1 MKYMLRLNWR
11 ENKFQTMKK
20 KNHLIAL
27 SVLIASLVGCNGGTD
42 SSTTQPGSNNPTTPT
57 APSTQQPEKKTGTVT
72 IGAVEHGSVTADKM
86 TAEVGADVTFT
97 VTPDENYSVK
107 SFKVNNDEKQ
117 LNDSNQVVVKMVE
130 GGLTVSA
137 EFEINSAA
145 VTITQADHGSISAD
159 KSTAKIGENVTFT
172 VAPEANYVVSS
183 FKVNGADVALD
194 GNNQAVVV
202 MVAGGLNVTASF
214 ELGSGTVTIGTIEH
228 GAVTADKMTAKIGED
243 VTFKITSETGYDVSF
258 FKVNG
263 SDVDYETK
271 EDSTTG
277 KTYGEAKVKMV
288 SGGLTVTAE
297 FKLGV
302 YPIEWDTPTHG
313 TIAVEGGKTQATYG
327 DEVKFI
333 FTPETGYEIKYLAI
347 NEEQVQ
353 AIDNTY
359 TTIMGE
365 YGLFVNVQFGLE
377 NETITVNAGE
387 HGTIEHKNKV
397 DDSQDYLYGDT
408 AVVTVTPNEGF
419 MIETITVDGKAIEVP
434 EDKKGGYSF
443 EQLVEKDLNISAT
456 FTDVHTISEFT
467 DSVINEIKNAQDI
480 KVKLAGDVTLG
491 VTLPLAKGTTEYDL
505 DGHTIT
511 STLNG
516 MLRDA
521 NIDTETLKNK
531 SVTLKNGNI
540 VSNYDKGTVN
550 VIDSSY
556 LAALTLDGVTVSNSS
571 ISKVNPITGIY
582 CSSTTETKILNSTIN
597 IKGSSNLGAYGIGTN
612 NLDGE
617 NKTITIDNTKVT
629 VTSDDFDNTAF
640 LGNTEGI
647 KVVVK
652 NSTFTADRQAVI
664 ARTGNWDIS
673 GSTFVSTGK
682 WLDAEANVTTNT
694 KYKTTAGSWGSGN
707 EVVSGGLILG
717 DERTSA
723 YNTPVV
729 ATLKDNKFTVAKG
742 DKMSIHSDG
751 TVATTVT
758 MDALTAV
765 EAYGYDHDEDKTTV
779 VTENNVVKKTLKELN
794 EMTTDDDANLYVTT
808 GLLTKIENAQYGNLY
823 LTDKA
828 TGEELYVY
836 GTYLDNNYS
845 FDGTKFSFDKGAKV
859 ITSDYLG
866 KEITVAGTFKN
877 YNGTTKELV
886 NAVVI
891 DSSAEKVAAKV
902 VTEYDAEKGTVT
914 VEEGKLGDK
923 LKVTATP
930 KEGYKVSSIKVND
943 QALTVAEDNTAEF
956 TAELNNKVVVEFVS
970 ESAPVAKVYNVSFNK
985 DNNKKIVNGYENN
998 WTNVSDDITYNVE
1011 NCNNNGTAEGQ
1022 IGKTEWNYIRIGSK
1036 NNPSVGS
1043 IATAT
1048 PFVEAIAES
1057 AITIDKVN
1065 VTYINSIKLLVSTSK
1080 DFTTDTTTSYDVK
1093 VAKGEQ
1099 ITKITTPVANAY
1111 YKYVIDCKQ
1120 TNKKIGNGPIQISK
1134 ITFTTVAE

>member
-1 MKYMLRLNWR
+1 
-11 ENKFQTMKK
+11 MKK

-27 SVLIASLVGCNGGTD
+27 SVLIASLVGCNGGND
-42 SSTTQPGSNNPTTPT
+42 SSTTQPGSNNPTTPN

-130 GGLTVSA
+130 GGLTVFA

-183 FKVNGADVALD
+183 FKVNDVDVALD
-194 GNNQAVVV
+194 GNNKAVVV

-228 GAVTADKMTAKIGED
+228 GSVTADKMTAKIGED

-263 SDVDYETK
+263 SAVDYVTK

-277 KTYGEAKVKMV
+277 KTYWEAKVKMV

-302 YPIEWDTPTHG
+302 YPIEWDTPAHG
-313 TIAVEGGKTQATYG
+313 TIAVEGGKTQATCG
-327 DEVKFI
+327 EDVKFI
-333 FTPETGYEIKYLAI
+333 FTPETGYEIKSLTI

-353 AIDNTY
+353 WANDNTY
-359 TTIMGE
+359 TTTMGE

-397 DDSQDYLYGDT
+397 DDSQDYKYGDT

-521 NIDTETLKNK
+521 STDTKTLGNK

-556 LAALTLDGVTVSNSS
+556 LAAFTLDGVTVSNSS
-571 ISKVNPITGIY
+571 ISTVNPITGIY

-673 GSTFVSTGK
+673 GSTFLSTGK
-682 WLDAEANVTTNT
+682 WLNASEANVTTNT
-694 KYKTTAGSWGSGN
+694 KYKTTAGSWKSGN

-808 GLLTKIENAQYGNLY
+808 GVLTEIKTPNYGSLY

-828 TGEELYVY
+828 TGEELYVH

-845 FDGTKFSFDKGAKV
+845 FDGTQFSFDQKGAEV

-877 YNGTTKELV
+877 FKGTKELV

-923 LKVTATP
+923 LTVTATP
-930 KEGYKVSSIKVND
+930 KEGYKVSSVKVND

-970 ESAPVAKVYNVSFNK
+970 ESAPVAKVYNVLFNK
-985 DNNKKIVNGYENN
+985 DNNKKGVGGYENE
-998 WTNVSDDITYNVE
+998 WTNVSDGITYNVK
-1011 NCNNNGTAEGQ
+1011 NCNNNNNG
-1022 IGKTEWNYIRIGSK
+1022 WDFIRIGSRK
-1036 NNPSVGS
+1036 KAYVGS
-1043 IATAT
+1043 ITTASAFT
-1048 PFVEAIAES
+1048 EAIAES

-1065 VTYINSIKLLVSTSK
+1065 VTYINSIKLLVSTSV
-1080 DFTTDTTTSYDVK
+1080 DFKTVTASYDVK
-1093 VAKGEQ
+1093 VASGKQ
-1099 ITKITTPVANAY
+1099 TTKITTPVANAY
-1111 YKYVIDCKQ
+1111 YKYEIDCKQ
-1120 TNKKIGNGPIQISK
+1120 AKDNGPIQISK

>member
-145 VTITQADHGSISAD
+145 VTITQANHGSISAD

-183 FKVNGADVALD
+183 FKVNDADVALD

-214 ELGSGTVTIGTIEH
+214 ELGSGTVTIGAVEH

-243 VTFKITSETGYDVSF
+243 VTFKITSDTGYDVSS

-263 SDVDYETK
+263 SDVDYVTK

-277 KTYGEAKVKMV
+277 KTYWEAKVKMV

-297 FKLGV
+297 FKLAV
-302 YPIEWDTPTHG
+302 YSIEWDTPTHG
-313 TIAVEGGKTQATYG
+313 TIAVEGGKTSATYG

-333 FTPETGYEIKYLAI
+333 FTPETGYEIKYLTI
-347 NEEQVQ
+347 NEEPVQ
-353 AIDNTY
+353 WANDNTY
-359 TTIMGE
+359 TTTMGE

-387 HGTIEHKNKV
+387 HGTIEHKNKA
-397 DDSQDYLYGDT
+397 DDTQDYKYGDT

-521 NIDTETLKNK
+521 STDTKTLGNK
-531 SVTLKNGNI
+531 SVTLKNGSI
-540 VSNYDKGTVN
+540 ISNYDKGTVN

-556 LAALTLDGVTVSNSS
+556 LAAFTLDGVTVSNSS
-571 ISKVNPITGIY
+571 ISTVNPITGIY

-629 VTSDDFDNTAF
+629 VTSDDFDNTGF

-682 WLDAEANVTTNT
+682 WLNASEANVTTNT
-694 KYKTTAGSWGSGN
+694 KYKTTAGSWKAGN

-779 VTENNVVKKTLKELN
+779 VTENNVVKSNIAEVVAKSAK
-794 EMTTDDDANLYVTT
+794 DDTKLYYVTGVVKDIYDEAHGNIHLLDKTT
-808 GLLTKIENAQYGNLY
+808 GQSMI
-823 LTDKA
+823 
-828 TGEELYVY
+828 VY
-836 GTYLDNNYS
+836 GTYLTNEYS
-845 FDGTKFSFDKGAKV
+845 FDGTKFSFQQSDSTP
-859 ITSDYLG
+859 ITKEYIG
-866 KEITVAGTFKN
+866 KEITVAGTLGLYGGAGQIANGFVLDAKADK
-877 YNGTTKELV
+877 YNDDLTV
-886 NAVVI
+886 
-891 DSSAEKVAAKV
+891 S
-902 VTEYDAEKGTVT
+902 YDNNKGTV
-914 VEEGKLGDK
+914 VLSKENPQLGDE
-923 LKVTATP
+923 VTITATP
-930 KEGYKVSSIKVND
+930 KEGYRLSKVTLKTIDDVESDITSTLK
-943 QALTVAEDNTAEF
+943 F
-956 TAELNNKVVVEFVS
+956 TAGLKDTITVEFVS
-970 ESAPVAKVYNVSFNK
+970 DSAPVATVHEVVFNSK
-985 DNNKKIVNGYENN
+985 NNSKGNSSYTDS
-998 WTNVSDDITYNVE
+998 WTNTTDGVTYNIS
-1011 NCNNNGTAEGQ
+1011 NANNNNNGWSYIKTGKNCTITTAAPFANA
-1022 IGKTEWNYIRIGSK
+1022 ISSTTI
-1036 NNPSVGS
+1036 S
-1043 IATAT
+1043 ID
-1048 PFVEAIAES
+1048 
-1057 AITIDKVN
+1057 AITVKN
-1065 VTYINSIKLLVSTSK
+1065 VTSIKLYVSTDSTFTK
-1080 DFTTDTTTSYDVK
+1080 DVQTFEIEKKKGDIQTT
-1093 VAKGEQ
+1093 
-1099 ITKITTPVANAY
+1099 ITNPIANAY
-1111 YKYVIDCKQ
+1111 YKYELKSTSTKSITITKL
-1120 TNKKIGNGPIQISK
+1120 
-1134 ITFTTVAE
+1134 TFTEAVE

>member
-1 MKYMLRLNWR
+1 
-11 ENKFQTMKK
+11 
-20 KNHLIAL
+20 
-27 SVLIASLVGCNGGTD
+27 
-42 SSTTQPGSNNPTTPT
+42 
-57 APSTQQPEKKTGTVT
+57 
-72 IGAVEHGSVTADKM
+72 M
-86 TAEVGADVTFT
+86 TAEVGAD
-97 VTPDENYSVK
+97 
-107 SFKVNNDEKQ
+107 
-117 LNDSNQVVVKMVE
+117 
-130 GGLTVSA
+130 
-137 EFEINSAA
+137 
-145 VTITQADHGSISAD
+145 
-159 KSTAKIGENVTFT
+159 VTFT

-183 FKVNGADVALD
+183 FKVNDADVALD

-243 VTFKITSETGYDVSF
+243 VTFKITSDTGYDVSS

-263 SDVDYETK
+263 SDVDYVTK

-277 KTYGEAKVKMV
+277 KTYWEAKVKMV

-302 YPIEWDTPTHG
+302 YSIEWDTPTHG

-327 DEVKFI
+327 EEVKFI
-333 FTPETGYEIKYLAI
+333 FTPETGYEIKYLTI

-353 AIDNTY
+353 ASDNTY
-359 TTIMGE
+359 TTTMGE
-365 YGLFVNVQFGLE
+365 YGLFVTVQFGLE

-387 HGTIEHKNKV
+387 HGTIEHKNKA

-419 MIETITVDGKAIEVP
+419 MIETIKVDGKAIEVP

-521 NIDTETLKNK
+521 NTDTKTLGNK
-531 SVTLKNGNI
+531 SVTLKNGSI

-556 LAALTLDGVTVSNSS
+556 LAAFTLDGVTVSNSS
-571 ISKVNPITGIY
+571 ISTVNPITGIY

-652 NSTFTADRQAVI
+652 DSTFTADRQAVI

-682 WLDAEANVTTNT
+682 WLDASEANVTTNT
-694 KYKTTAGSWGSGN
+694 KYKTTAGSWKAGN

-729 ATLKDNKFTVAKG
+729 ATLKNNKFTVAKG

-779 VTENNVVKKTLKELN
+779 VTENNVVKSNIAEVVAKSVK
-794 EMTTDDDANLYVTT
+794 DDTKLYYVTGVVKDIYDETHGNIHLLDKTT
-808 GLLTKIENAQYGNLY
+808 GQSMI
-823 LTDKA
+823 
-828 TGEELYVY
+828 VY
-836 GTYLDNNYS
+836 GTYLTNEYS
-845 FDGTKFSFDKGAKV
+845 FDGSKFSFKQSDSTP
-859 ITSDYLG
+859 ITKEYIG
-866 KEITVAGTFKN
+866 KEITVAGTLGFHGGAGQIVNGFVLDAKADK
-877 YNGTTKELV
+877 YNDDLTV
-886 NAVVI
+886 
-891 DSSAEKVAAKV
+891 S
-902 VTEYDAEKGTVT
+902 YDNSKGTV
-914 VEEGKLGDK
+914 VLSKENPQLGDE
-923 LKVTATP
+923 VTITATP
-930 KEGYKVSSIKVND
+930 KEGYRLSKVTLKTIDDVESDITSTLK
-943 QALTVAEDNTAEF
+943 F
-956 TAELNNKVVVEFVS
+956 TAGLKDTITVEFVS
-970 ESAPVAKVYNVSFNK
+970 DSTPVATVHEVVFNGEN
-985 DNNKKIVNGYENN
+985 NNKPVGAYDKTWTNTTNGIKYVIVNG
-998 WTNVSDDITYNVE
+998 
-1011 NCNNNGTAEGQ
+1011 NNNTNKWDYIKFGRKKVAS
-1022 IGKTEWNYIRIGSK
+1022 IGNIHTLS
-1036 NNPSVGS
+1036 
-1043 IATAT
+1043 
-1048 PFVEAIAES
+1048 PFVNPIAS
-1057 AITIDKVN
+1057 STITIDSITAAKV
-1065 VTYINSIKLLVSTSK
+1065 NSIKFYISTNE
-1080 DFTTDTTTSYDVK
+1080 DFSNAEVHNLAIKTGVIETTV
-1093 VAKGEQ
+1093 
-1099 ITKITTPVANAY
+1099 TTPVANAF
-1111 YKYVIDCKQ
+1111 YKYEFDCQ
-1120 TNKKIGNGPIQISK
+1120 SGSGNGFVQISK
-1134 ITFTTVAE
+1134 VTFTEKV

>member
-1 MKYMLRLNWR
+1 
-11 ENKFQTMKK
+11 MKK

-27 SVLIASLVGCNGGTD
+27 SVLIASLVGCNGGND

-183 FKVNGADVALD
+183 FKVNDADVALD

-228 GAVTADKMTAKIGED
+228 GAVTADKMTTKIGED
-243 VTFKITSETGYDVSF
+243 VTFKITSDTGYDVSS

-263 SDVDYETK
+263 SDADYVTK

-277 KTYGEAKVKMV
+277 KTYWEAKVKMV

-297 FKLGV
+297 FKLAV
-302 YPIEWDTPTHG
+302 YSIEWDTPTHG
-313 TIAVEGGKTQATYG
+313 TIAVEGGKTSATYG

-333 FTPETGYEIKYLAI
+333 FTPETGYEIKYLTI
-347 NEEQVQ
+347 NEEPVQ
-353 AIDNTY
+353 WASDNTY
-359 TTIMGE
+359 TTTMGE
-365 YGLFVNVQFGLE
+365 YGLFVTVQFGLE

-387 HGTIEHKNKV
+387 HGTIEHKNKA

-443 EQLVEKDLNISAT
+443 EQSVEKDLNISAT

-505 DGHTIT
+505 DGHTII

-521 NIDTETLKNK
+521 NTDTKTLGNK
-531 SVTLKNGNI
+531 SVTLKNGSI

-556 LAALTLDGVTVSNSS
+556 LAAFTLDGVTVSNSS
-571 ISKVNPITGIY
+571 ISTVNPITGIY

-629 VTSDDFDNTAF
+629 VTSDDFDNTGF

-682 WLDAEANVTTNT
+682 WLNASEANVTTNT
-694 KYKTTAGSWGSGN
+694 KYKTTAGSWKAGN

-717 DERTSA
+717 DETTSA

-729 ATLKDNKFTVAKG
+729 ATLKDNKFIVAKG

-808 GLLTKIENAQYGNLY
+808 GVLTEIKNAQFGNLY

-845 FDGTKFSFDKGAKV
+845 FDGTEFLFDKGAKV

-866 KEITVAGTFKN
+866 KEITIAGTFKN
-877 YNGTTKELV
+877 YNGTKELV

-902 VTEYDAEKGTVT
+902 VTEYDTEKGTVT
-914 VEEGKLGDK
+914 VEEGKVGDK
-923 LKVTATP
+923 LTVTATP

-943 QALTVAEDNTAEF
+943 QALTVADDNTAEF

-970 ESAPVAKVYNVSFNK
+970 ESAPVAKVYTVSFVK
-985 DNNKKIVNGYENN
+985 DNCESSTDYVSNKAWKNTTDGLTYSIVN
-998 WTNVSDDITYNVE
+998 
-1011 NCNNNGTAEGQ
+1011 CANNNKGWDFIKA
-1022 IGKTEWNYIRIGSK
+1022 GSK
-1036 NNPSVGS
+1036 KKDS
-1043 IATAT
+1043 IATIT
-1048 PFVEAIAES
+1048 TDSPFTEAIAES
-1057 AITIDKVN
+1057 AITIDSVN
-1065 VTYINSIKLLVSTSK
+1065 NKFINSIKLLVSTSK
-1080 DFTTDTTTSYDVK
+1080 DFTPDTTSSYDVN
-1093 VAKGEQ
+1093 VAKDKQ
-1099 ITKITTPVANAY
+1099 TTKIKTPVANAY
-1111 YKYVIDCKQ
+1111 YRYVIDCK
-1120 TNKKIGNGPIQISK
+1120 KASSNGPIAISK

>member
-1 MKYMLRLNWR
+1 
-11 ENKFQTMKK
+11 MKK

-27 SVLIASLVGCNGGTD
+27 SVLIASLVGCNGGND

-57 APSTQQPEKKTGTVT
+57 APSTQQPVKKTGTVT

-183 FKVNGADVALD
+183 FKVNDADVALD
-194 GNNQAVVV
+194 GNNQVVVV

-228 GAVTADKMTAKIGED
+228 GTVTADKMTAKIGED
-243 VTFKITSETGYDVSF
+243 VTFKITSDTGYDVNF

-263 SDVDYETK
+263 SDVDYVNK
-271 EDSTTG
+271 EDPTTG

-302 YPIEWDTPTHG
+302 YSIEWDAPTHG
-313 TIAVEGGKTQATYG
+313 TIAVEGDKKSATYG
-327 DEVKFI
+327 EEVKFI
-333 FTPETGYEIKYLAI
+333 FTPETGYEIKYLTI

-353 AIDNTY
+353 WASDNTY
-359 TTIMGE
+359 TTTMGE
-365 YGLFVNVQFGLE
+365 YGLFVTVQFGLE
-377 NETITVNAGE
+377 NETIKVNAGE
-387 HGTIEHKNKV
+387 HGTIEHKNKA

-408 AVVTVTPNEGF
+408 AVVTVTPNEGY

-467 DSVINEIKNAQDI
+467 DSVIDEIKNAQDI

-491 VTLPLAKGTTEYDL
+491 VALPLAKGTTEYDL

-521 NIDTETLKNK
+521 NTDTATFGTK
-531 SVTLKNGNI
+531 SITLKNGI
-540 VSNYDKGTVN
+540 IISNYDKGTVN

-556 LAALTLDGVTVSNSS
+556 LAAFTLDGVTVSNSS
-571 ISKVNPITGIY
+571 ISTDNPITGIY

-629 VTSDDFDNTAF
+629 VTSDDFDNTGF

-682 WLDAEANVTTNT
+682 WLDASEANVTTNT
-694 KYKTTAGSWGSGN
+694 KYKTTAGSWKTGN

-758 MDALTAV
+758 IDALTAV
-765 EAYGYDHDEDKTTV
+765 EAYGYDHDEDETTV

-808 GLLTKIENAQYGNLY
+808 GVLTEIKNAQYGNLY

-828 TGEELYVY
+828 TGEELYVF

-845 FDGTKFSFDKGAKV
+845 FDGTKFLFDKGAKV

-877 YNGTTKELV
+877 FKGTKELV
-886 NAVVI
+886 NAVVL
-891 DSSAEKVAAKV
+891 DSSVEKVAAKV

-923 LKVTATP
+923 LTVTATP

-943 QALTVAEDNTAEF
+943 QALTVADDNTAEF

-970 ESAPVAKVYNVSFNK
+970 ESAPVAKVYTVSFVK
-985 DNNKKIVNGYENN
+985 DNCQSSTDYVSGKAWTNTTDGLTYSIVNCAN
-998 WTNVSDDITYNVE
+998 YNKQWDFIK
-1011 NCNNNGTAEGQ
+1011 A
-1022 IGKTEWNYIRIGSK
+1022 GSK
-1036 NNPSVGS
+1036 SKDS
-1043 IATAT
+1043 IGTIT
-1048 PFVEAIAES
+1048 TDKPFAEAIAES
-1057 AITIDKVN
+1057 TIKIDA
-1065 VTYINSIKLLVSTSK
+1065 VTPTSINSIKLLVSTSA
-1080 DFTTDTTTSYDVK
+1080 DFTTDTTTSYDVN

-1099 ITKITTPVANAY
+1099 TTN
-1111 YKYVIDCKQ
+1111 
-1120 TNKKIGNGPIQISK
+1120 
-1134 ITFTTVAE
+1134 

>member
-1 MKYMLRLNWR
+1 
-11 ENKFQTMKK
+11 MKK

-27 SVLIASLVGCNGGTD
+27 SVLIASLVGCNGGND

-159 KSTAKIGENVTFT
+159 KSTAKIGEEVTFT

-183 FKVNGADVALD
+183 FKVNDADVALD

-214 ELGSGTVTIGTIEH
+214 ELGSGTVTIGAVEH
-228 GAVTADKMTAKIGED
+228 GAITADKMTAKIGED
-243 VTFKITSETGYDVSF
+243 VTFKITSDTGYDVSS

-263 SDVDYETK
+263 SDVDYVTK

-277 KTYGEAKVKMV
+277 KTYWEAKVKMV

-297 FKLGV
+297 FKLAV
-302 YPIEWDTPTHG
+302 YSIEWDTPTHG

-327 DEVKFI
+327 EEVKFI
-333 FTPETGYEIKYLAI
+333 FTPETGYEINYLTI
-347 NEEQVQ
+347 NGEQVQ
-353 AIDNTY
+353 WASDNTF
-359 TTIMGE
+359 TTTMGE
-365 YGLFVNVQFGLE
+365 YGLFVTVQFGLE

-387 HGTIEHKNKV
+387 HGTIEHKNKL

-408 AVVTVTPNEGF
+408 AVVTVTPNEGY

-443 EQLVEKDLNISAT
+443 EQSVEKDLNISAT

-521 NIDTETLKNK
+521 NTDTATFGNK

-540 VSNYDKGTVN
+540 ISNYDKGTVN

-556 LAALTLDGVTVSNSS
+556 LAAFTLDGVTVSNSS
-571 ISKVNPITGIY
+571 ISTVNPITGIY

-647 KVVVK
+647 KVIVK

-682 WLDAEANVTTNT
+682 WLNASEANVTTNT
-694 KYKTTAGSWGSGN
+694 KYKTTAGSWKAGN

-765 EAYGYDHDEDKTTV
+765 EAYGYDHDENKTTV

-808 GLLTKIENAQYGNLY
+808 GVLTKIENAQYGNLY

-845 FDGTKFSFDKGAKV
+845 FDGTNFSFDKGAKV

-877 YNGTTKELV
+877 FNGTKELV

-914 VEEGKLGDK
+914 VEEGKVGDK
-923 LKVTATP
+923 LTVTATP

-970 ESAPVAKVYNVSFNK
+970 ESAPVAKVYTVSFVK
-985 DNNKKIVNGYENN
+985 DNCENSTDYVSNKAWKNTTDGLTYSIVN
-998 WTNVSDDITYNVE
+998 
-1011 NCNNNGTAEGQ
+1011 CANNNKGWDFIKA
-1022 IGKTEWNYIRIGSK
+1022 GSK
-1036 NNPSVGS
+1036 RKDS
-1043 IATAT
+1043 IATIT
-1048 PFVEAIAES
+1048 TDSPFTEAIAES
-1057 AITIDKVN
+1057 AITIDNVN
-1065 VTYINSIKLLVSTSK
+1065 NKFINSIKLLVSTSA
-1080 DFTTDTTTSYDVK
+1080 DFTTDTTTSYDVN

-1099 ITKITTPVANAY
+1099 TTKIKTPVANAY
-1111 YKYVIDCKQ
+1111 YRYVIDCK
-1120 TNKKIGNGPIQISK
+1120 KASSNGPIAISK

>member
-1 MKYMLRLNWR
+1 
-11 ENKFQTMKK
+11 MKK

-57 APSTQQPEKKTGTVT
+57 APSTQQPVKKTGTVT

-183 FKVNGADVALD
+183 FKVNDADVALD

-214 ELGSGTVTIGTIEH
+214 ELGSGTVTIGTFEH
-228 GAVTADKMTAKIGED
+228 GSVTADKMTAKIGED
-243 VTFKITSETGYDVSF
+243 VTFKITSDTGYDVSF

-263 SDVDYETK
+263 SAVDYVTK

-302 YPIEWDTPTHG
+302 YSIEWDAPAHG
-313 TIAVEGGKTQATYG
+313 TIAVEGDKKSATYG

-333 FTPETGYEIKYLAI
+333 FTPDTGYEIKYLTI
-347 NEEQVQ
+347 NDEQVQ
-353 AIDNTY
+353 WASDNTY
-359 TTIMGE
+359 TTTMGE
-365 YGLFVNVQFGLE
+365 YGLFVTVQFGLE

-387 HGTIEHKNKV
+387 HGTIEHKNKA
-397 DDSQDYLYGDT
+397 DDTQDYLYGDT
-408 AVVTVTPNEGF
+408 AVVTVTPSEGY

-467 DSVINEIKNAQDI
+467 DSVINEIKSAQDI

-491 VTLPLAKGTTEYDL
+491 VALPLAKGTTEYDL

-521 NIDTETLKNK
+521 STDTATFGNK
-531 SVTLKNGNI
+531 SVTLKNGKI
-540 VSNYDKGTVN
+540 ISNYDKGTVN

-571 ISKVNPITGIY
+571 ISTVNPITGIY

-617 NKTITIDNTKVT
+617 NKTITIENTKVT

-694 KYKTTAGSWGSGN
+694 KYKTTAGSWKTGN

-717 DERTSA
+717 DERTTA

-794 EMTTDDDANLYVTT
+794 EMTTDDDVNLYVTT
-808 GLLTKIENAQYGNLY
+808 GVLTEIKNAKYGDLY

-828 TGEELYVY
+828 TGEELYVH

-866 KEITVAGTFKN
+866 KEITIAGTFQN
-877 YNGTTKELV
+877 YQGTTKELV

-923 LKVTATP
+923 LTVTATP
-930 KEGYKVSSIKVND
+930 KAGYKVSSIKVND

-970 ESAPVAKVYNVSFNK
+970 ESAPVAKVYNVLFNK
-985 DNNKKIVNGYENN
+985 DNNKEAISGYDKE
-998 WTNVSDDITYNVE
+998 WTNMSDDITYKVV
-1011 NCNNNGTAEGQ
+1011 NCNNNGTGGGQ
-1022 IGKTEWNYIRIGSK
+1022 TGKNPWNYIKIGSK
-1036 NNPSVGS
+1036 NNASVGS
-1043 IATAT
+1043 ITTAS

-1057 AITIDKVN
+1057 AITIDKV
-1065 VTYINSIKLLVSTSK
+1065 TKASINSIKLLVSTSA
-1080 DFTTDTTTSYDVK
+1080 DFTTDTTTSYDVN
-1093 VAKGEQ
+1093 VAEGEQ
-1099 ITKITTPVANAY
+1099 TTKITTPVANAY
-1111 YKYVIDCKQ
+1111 YRYVIDCK
-1120 TNKKIGNGPIQISK
+1120 KASKNGPIQISK

>member
-1 MKYMLRLNWR
+1 
-11 ENKFQTMKK
+11 MKK

-27 SVLIASLVGCNGGTD
+27 SVLIASLVGCNGGND

-130 GGLTVSA
+130 GGLTVST

-183 FKVNGADVALD
+183 FKVNDADVALD

-243 VTFKITSETGYDVSF
+243 VTFKITSDTGYDVSS

-263 SDVDYETK
+263 SDVDYATK

-277 KTYGEAKVKMV
+277 KTYWEAKVKMV

-297 FKLGV
+297 FKLAV
-302 YPIEWDTPTHG
+302 YSIEWDAPTHG

-327 DEVKFI
+327 EEVKFI
-333 FTPETGYEIKYLAI
+333 FTPETGYEIKYLTI
-347 NEEQVQ
+347 NDEQVQ
-353 AIDNTY
+353 ASDNTY
-359 TTIMGE
+359 TTTMGE
-365 YGLFVNVQFGLE
+365 YGLFVTVQFGLE

-387 HGTIEHKNKV
+387 HGTIEHKNKL
-397 DDSQDYLYGDT
+397 DDSQDYKYGDT

-419 MIETITVDGKAIEVP
+419 MIETIKVDGKAIEVP

-521 NIDTETLKNK
+521 NTDTTTLGNK

-556 LAALTLDGVTVSNSS
+556 LAAFTLDGVTVSNSS
-571 ISKVNPITGIY
+571 ISTVNPITGIY

-629 VTSDDFDNTAF
+629 VTSDDFDNTGF

-682 WLDAEANVTTNT
+682 WLNASEANVTTNT
-694 KYKTTAGSWGSGN
+694 KYKTTAGSWKAGN

-808 GLLTKIENAQYGNLY
+808 GVLTKIENAQYGNLY

-845 FDGTKFSFDKGAKV
+845 FDGTNFSFDKGAKV

-877 YNGTTKELV
+877 YNGTKELV

-914 VEEGKLGDK
+914 VEEGKVGDK
-923 LKVTATP
+923 LTVTATP

-970 ESAPVAKVYNVSFNK
+970 ESAPVAKVYTVSFVK
-985 DNNKKIVNGYENN
+985 DNCESSTDYVSNKAWKNTTDGLTYSIVN
-998 WTNVSDDITYNVE
+998 
-1011 NCNNNGTAEGQ
+1011 CANNNKGWDFIKA
-1022 IGKTEWNYIRIGSK
+1022 GSK
-1036 NNPSVGS
+1036 KKDS
-1043 IATAT
+1043 IATIT
-1048 PFVEAIAES
+1048 TDSPFTEAIAES
-1057 AITIDKVN
+1057 AITIDNVN
-1065 VTYINSIKLLVSTSK
+1065 NKFINSIKLLVSTSA
-1080 DFTTDTTTSYDVK
+1080 DFTTDTTTSYDVN

-1099 ITKITTPVANAY
+1099 TTKIKTPVANAY
-1111 YKYVIDCKQ
+1111 YRYVIDCKEASS
-1120 TNKKIGNGPIQISK
+1120 NGPIAISK

>member
-183 FKVNGADVALD
+183 FKVNDADVALD

-214 ELGSGTVTIGTIEH
+214 ELGSGTVTIGTFEH
-228 GAVTADKMTAKIGED
+228 GSVTADKMTAKIGED

-263 SDVDYETK
+263 SAVDYVTK

-302 YPIEWDTPTHG
+302 YSIEWDAPSHG

-347 NEEQVQ
+347 NDEQVQ
-353 AIDNTY
+353 ASDNTY
-359 TTIMGE
+359 TTTMGE
-365 YGLFVNVQFGLE
+365 YGLFVTVQFGLE

-467 DSVINEIKNAQDI
+467 DSVIAEIKNAQDI

-491 VTLPLAKGTTEYDL
+491 VALPLAKGTTEYDL

-516 MLRDA
+516 MLSVAKTDA
-521 NIDTETLKNK
+521 GNK
-531 SVTLKNGNI
+531 SVTLKNGKI

-556 LAALTLDGVTVSNSS
+556 LAAFTLDGVTVSNSS
-571 ISKVNPITGIY
+571 ISTVNPITGIY

-682 WLDAEANVTTNT
+682 WLDAESNVTTNT
-694 KYKTTAGSWGSGN
+694 KYKTTAGSWRTGN

-717 DERTSA
+717 DERTDA

-729 ATLKDNKFTVAKG
+729 ATLKDNKFTVVKG

-794 EMTTDDDANLYVTT
+794 EMTTDDDVNLYVTT
-808 GLLTKIENAQYGNLY
+808 GVLTEIKNAKYGDLY

-828 TGEELYVY
+828 TGEELYVH

-866 KEITVAGTFKN
+866 KEITIAGTFQN
-877 YNGTTKELV
+877 YQGTTKELV

-923 LKVTATP
+923 LTVTATP
-930 KEGYKVSSIKVND
+930 KAGYKVSSIKVND

-970 ESAPVAKVYNVSFNK
+970 ESAPVAKVYNVLFNK
-985 DNNKKIVNGYENN
+985 DNNKEAISGYDKE
-998 WTNVSDDITYNVE
+998 WTNMSDDITYKVV
-1011 NCNNNGTAEGQ
+1011 NCNNNGTGGGQ
-1022 IGKTEWNYIRIGSK
+1022 TGKNPWNYIKIGSK
-1036 NNPSVGS
+1036 NNASVGS
-1043 IATAT
+1043 ITTAS

-1057 AITIDKVN
+1057 AITIDKV
-1065 VTYINSIKLLVSTSK
+1065 TKASINSIKLLVSTSA
-1080 DFTTDTTTSYDVK
+1080 DFTTDTTTSYDVN
-1093 VAKGEQ
+1093 VAEGEQ
-1099 ITKITTPVANAY
+1099 TTKITTPVANAY
-1111 YKYVIDCKQ
+1111 YRYVIDCK
-1120 TNKKIGNGPIQISK
+1120 KASKNGPIQISK

>member
-1 MKYMLRLNWR
+1 
-11 ENKFQTMKK
+11 MKK

-27 SVLIASLVGCNGGTD
+27 SVLIASLVGCNGGND
-42 SSTTQPGSNNPTTPT
+42 SSTTQPGSNNPTTPI
-57 APSTQQPEKKTGTVT
+57 APSTQQPVKKTGTVT

-97 VTPDENYSVK
+97 VTPDENYSVN

-183 FKVNGADVALD
+183 FKVNDVDVALD

-214 ELGSGTVTIGTIEH
+214 ELGSGTVTIGTMEH

-243 VTFKITSETGYDVSF
+243 VTFKITSETGYEVNF

-263 SDVDYETK
+263 ISVKYEAK
-271 EDSTTG
+271 EDPTTG

-297 FKLGV
+297 FKLAV
-302 YPIEWDTPTHG
+302 YTIEWDTPAHG

-333 FTPETGYEIKYLAI
+333 FTPETGYEIKYLVI
-347 NEEQVQ
+347 NDGQVQ
-353 AIDNTY
+353 WASDNTY
-359 TTIMGE
+359 TTTMGE
-365 YGLFVNVQFGLE
+365 YGLFVTVQFGLE

-387 HGTIEHKNKV
+387 HGTIEHKNKA
-397 DDSQDYLYGDT
+397 DDTQDYLYGDT

-419 MIETITVDGKAIEVP
+419 MIETITVDGKTIQVP

-467 DSVINEIKNAQDI
+467 DSVIDEIKNAQDI

-491 VTLPLAKGTTEYDL
+491 VALPLAKGTTEYDL

-511 STLNG
+511 STLDG
-516 MLRDA
+516 MLSVAKTDA
-521 NIDTETLKNK
+521 GNK
-531 SVTLKNGNI
+531 SVTLKNGSI
-540 VSNYDKGTVN
+540 ISNYDKGTVN

-556 LAALTLDGVTVSNSS
+556 LAAFTLDGVTVSNSS
-571 ISKVNPITGIY
+571 ISTVNPITGIY

-629 VTSDDFDNTAF
+629 VTSDDFDNTGF

-682 WLDAEANVTTNT
+682 WLDASEANVTTNT
-694 KYKTTAGSWGSGN
+694 KYKTTAGSWKTGN

-765 EAYGYDHDEDKTTV
+765 EAYGYDHDEDETTV
-779 VTENNVVKKTLKELN
+779 VTENNVVKSNIAEVVAKSEK
-794 EMTTDDDANLYVTT
+794 DDTKLYYVTGVVKDIYDETHGNIHLLDKTT
-808 GLLTKIENAQYGNLY
+808 GQSMI
-823 LTDKA
+823 
-828 TGEELYVY
+828 VY
-836 GTYLDNNYS
+836 GTYLTNEYS
-845 FDGTKFSFDKGAKV
+845 FDGSKFSFKQSDSTP
-859 ITSDYLG
+859 ITKEYIG
-866 KEITVAGTFKN
+866 KEITVAGTLGFHGGAGQIVNGFVLDAKADK
-877 YNGTTKELV
+877 YNDDLTV
-886 NAVVI
+886 
-891 DSSAEKVAAKV
+891 S
-902 VTEYDAEKGTVT
+902 YDNSKGTV
-914 VEEGKLGDK
+914 VLSKENPQLGDE
-923 LKVTATP
+923 VTITATP
-930 KEGYKVSSIKVND
+930 KEGYRLSKVTLKTIDDVESDITSTLK
-943 QALTVAEDNTAEF
+943 F
-956 TAELNNKVVVEFVS
+956 TAGLKDTITVEFVS
-970 ESAPVAKVYNVSFNK
+970 DSTPVATVHEVVFNGE
-985 DNNKKIVNGYENN
+985 NNNEPVGAYDKTWTNTTNGIKYVIVNG
-998 WTNVSDDITYNVE
+998 
-1011 NCNNNGTAEGQ
+1011 NNNTNKWDYIKFGRKKVAS
-1022 IGKTEWNYIRIGSK
+1022 IGNIHTLSPFA
-1036 NNPSVGS
+1036 NP
-1043 IATAT
+1043 IASST
-1048 PFVEAIAES
+1048 
-1057 AITIDKVN
+1057 ITIDSITAAKV
-1065 VTYINSIKLLVSTSK
+1065 NSIKFYISTNE
-1080 DFTTDTTTSYDVK
+1080 DFSNAEVHNLAIKTGVIETTV
-1093 VAKGEQ
+1093 
-1099 ITKITTPVANAY
+1099 TTPVANAY
-1111 YKYVIDCKQ
+1111 YKYEFDCQ
-1120 TNKKIGNGPIQISK
+1120 SGSGNGFVQISK
-1134 ITFTTVAE
+1134 VTFTEKV

>member
-1 MKYMLRLNWR
+1 
-11 ENKFQTMKK
+11 MKK

-27 SVLIASLVGCNGGTD
+27 SVLIASLVGCNGGND

-107 SFKVNNDEKQ
+107 SFKVNNDEKK

-183 FKVNGADVALD
+183 FKVNDADVALD

-243 VTFKITSETGYDVSF
+243 VTFKITSDTGYDVSS

-263 SDVDYETK
+263 SDADYVTK

-277 KTYGEAKVKMV
+277 KTYWEAKVKMV

-297 FKLGV
+297 FKLAV
-302 YPIEWDTPTHG
+302 YSIEWDTLTHG

-327 DEVKFI
+327 EEVKFI
-333 FTPETGYEIKYLAI
+333 FTPETGYEIKYLTI

-353 AIDNTY
+353 ASDNTY
-359 TTIMGE
+359 TTTMGE
-365 YGLFVNVQFGLE
+365 YGLFVTVQFGLE

-387 HGTIEHKNKV
+387 HGTIEHKNKA

-443 EQLVEKDLNISAT
+443 EQSVEKDLNISAT

-505 DGHTIT
+505 DGHTII

-521 NIDTETLKNK
+521 NTDTATFGNK
-531 SVTLKNGNI
+531 SVTLKNGSI

-556 LAALTLDGVTVSNSS
+556 LAAFTLDGVTVSNSS
-571 ISKVNPITGIY
+571 ISTVNPITGIY

-682 WLDAEANVTTNT
+682 WLDASEANVTTNT
-694 KYKTTAGSWGSGN
+694 KYKTTAGSWKAGN

-717 DERTSA
+717 DETTSA

-779 VTENNVVKKTLKELN
+779 VTENNVVKKTFKELN

-808 GLLTKIENAQYGNLY
+808 GVLTKIENAQFGNLY

-845 FDGTKFSFDKGAKV
+845 FDGTEFSFDKNGAEV

-877 YNGTTKELV
+877 YNGTKELV

-902 VTEYDAEKGTVT
+902 VTEYDAEKGTAT
-914 VEEGKLGDK
+914 VEEGKVGDK
-923 LKVTATP
+923 LTVTATP

-943 QALTVAEDNTAEF
+943 QALTVADDNTAEF

-970 ESAPVAKVYNVSFNK
+970 ESAPVAKVYTVSFVK
-985 DNNKKIVNGYENN
+985 DNCESSTDYVSNKAWKNTTDGLTYSIVN
-998 WTNVSDDITYNVE
+998 
-1011 NCNNNGTAEGQ
+1011 CANNNKGWDFIKA
-1022 IGKTEWNYIRIGSK
+1022 GSK
-1036 NNPSVGS
+1036 KKDS
-1043 IATAT
+1043 IATIT
-1048 PFVEAIAES
+1048 TDSPFTEAIAES
-1057 AITIDKVN
+1057 AITIDSVN
-1065 VTYINSIKLLVSTSK
+1065 NKFINSIKLLVSTSA
-1080 DFTTDTTTSYDVK
+1080 DFTTDTTTSYDVN

-1099 ITKITTPVANAY
+1099 TTKIKTPVANAY
-1111 YKYVIDCKQ
+1111 YRYVIDCK
-1120 TNKKIGNGPIQISK
+1120 KASSNGPIAISK

>member
-1 MKYMLRLNWR
+1 
-11 ENKFQTMKK
+11 MKK

-27 SVLIASLVGCNGGTD
+27 SVLIASLVGCNGGND
-42 SSTTQPGSNNPTTPT
+42 SSTTQPGSNNPTIPT

-137 EFEINSAA
+137 EFEINSAV

-183 FKVNGADVALD
+183 FKVNDADVALD

-214 ELGSGTVTIGTIEH
+214 ELGSGTVTIGTMEH

-243 VTFKITSETGYDVSF
+243 VTFKITSDTGYDVNF

-263 SDVDYETK
+263 ISVKYEAK
-271 EDSTTG
+271 EDPTTG

-297 FKLGV
+297 FKLAV
-302 YPIEWDTPTHG
+302 YTIEWDTPAHG
-313 TIAVEGGKTQATYG
+313 TIAVEGDKASATYG
-327 DEVKFI
+327 EEVKFI
-333 FTPETGYEIKYLAI
+333 FTPETGYEIKYLTV

-353 AIDNTY
+353 WANDNTY

-365 YGLFVNVQFGLE
+365 YGLFVTVQFGLE

-397 DDSQDYLYGDT
+397 DDTQDYLYGDT

-419 MIETITVDGKAIEVP
+419 MIETITVDGKAIQVP

-467 DSVINEIKNAQDI
+467 DSVIDEIKNAQDI

-491 VTLPLAKGTTEYDL
+491 VALPLAKGTTEYDL

-521 NIDTETLKNK
+521 NTDTATFGTK
-531 SVTLKNGNI
+531 SVALKNGKI

-556 LAALTLDGVTVSNSS
+556 LAAFTLDGVTVSNSS
-571 ISKVNPITGIY
+571 ISTVNPITGIY

-629 VTSDDFDNTAF
+629 VTSDDFDNTGF

-682 WLDAEANVTTNT
+682 WLDASEANATTNT
-694 KYKTTAGSWGSGN
+694 KYKTTAGSWKTGN

-779 VTENNVVKKTLKELN
+779 VTENNVVKSNIAEVVAKSEK
-794 EMTTDDDANLYVTT
+794 DDTKLYYVTGVVKDIYDETHGNIHLLDKTT
-808 GLLTKIENAQYGNLY
+808 GQSMI
-823 LTDKA
+823 
-828 TGEELYVY
+828 VY
-836 GTYLDNNYS
+836 GTYLTNEYS
-845 FDGTKFSFDKGAKV
+845 FDGSKFSFKQSDSTP
-859 ITSDYLG
+859 ITKEYIG
-866 KEITVAGTFKN
+866 KEITVAGTLGFHGGAGQIVNGFVLDAKADK
-877 YNGTTKELV
+877 YNDDLTV
-886 NAVVI
+886 
-891 DSSAEKVAAKV
+891 S
-902 VTEYDAEKGTVT
+902 YDNSKGTV
-914 VEEGKLGDK
+914 VLSKENPQLGDE
-923 LKVTATP
+923 VTITATP
-930 KEGYKVSSIKVND
+930 KEGYRLSKVTLKTIDDVESDITSTLK
-943 QALTVAEDNTAEF
+943 F
-956 TAELNNKVVVEFVS
+956 TAGLKDTITVEFVS
-970 ESAPVAKVYNVSFNK
+970 DSTPVATVHEVVFNGE
-985 DNNKKIVNGYENN
+985 NNNEPVGAYDKTWTNTTNGIKYVIVNG
-998 WTNVSDDITYNVE
+998 
-1011 NCNNNGTAEGQ
+1011 NNNTNKWDYIKFGRKKVAS
-1022 IGKTEWNYIRIGSK
+1022 IGNIHTLSPFA
-1036 NNPSVGS
+1036 NP
-1043 IATAT
+1043 IASST
-1048 PFVEAIAES
+1048 
-1057 AITIDKVN
+1057 ITIDSITAAKV
-1065 VTYINSIKLLVSTSK
+1065 NSIKFYISTNE
-1080 DFTTDTTTSYDVK
+1080 DFSNAEVHNLAIKTGVIETTV
-1093 VAKGEQ
+1093 
-1099 ITKITTPVANAY
+1099 TTPVANAY
-1111 YKYVIDCKQ
+1111 YKYEFDCQ
-1120 TNKKIGNGPIQISK
+1120 SGSGNGFVQISK
-1134 ITFTTVAE
+1134 VKFTEKV

>member
-1 MKYMLRLNWR
+1 MKFMLRLNWR

-42 SSTTQPGSNNPTTPT
+42 SSSTQPGSNNPTTPT

-137 EFEINSAA
+137 EFE
-145 VTITQADHGSISAD
+145 
-159 KSTAKIGENVTFT
+159 
-172 VAPEANYVVSS
+172 
-183 FKVNGADVALD
+183 
-194 GNNQAVVV
+194 
-202 MVAGGLNVTASF
+202 
-214 ELGSGTVTIGTIEH
+214 LGSGTVTIGTFEH

-263 SDVDYETK
+263 SAVDYVTK
-271 EDSTTG
+271 EDSTIG

-347 NEEQVQ
+347 NDGQVQ
-353 AIDNTY
+353 WASDNTY
-359 TTIMGE
+359 TTTMGE
-365 YGLFVNVQFGLE
+365 YGLFVTVQFGLE

-387 HGTIEHKNKV
+387 HGTIEHKNKA
-397 DDSQDYLYGDT
+397 DDTQDYLYGDT

-434 EDKKGGYSF
+434 EDKKCGYSF

-467 DSVINEIKNAQDI
+467 DSVIAEIKNAQDI

-521 NIDTETLKNK
+521 NTDIATFGNK
-531 SVTLKNGNI
+531 SVTLKNGKI
-540 VSNYDKGTVN
+540 ISNYDKGTVN

-556 LAALTLDGVTVSNSS
+556 LAAFTLDGVTVSNSS
-571 ISKVNPITGIY
+571 ISTVNPITGIY

-617 NKTITIDNTKVT
+617 NKTITIENTKVT

-694 KYKTTAGSWGSGN
+694 KYKTTAGSWRSGN

-765 EAYGYDHDEDKTTV
+765 EAYGYDHDEDETTV

-808 GLLTKIENAQYGNLY
+808 GVLTEIKNSQFGNLY

-828 TGEELYVY
+828 TGEELYVF
-836 GTYLDNNYS
+836 GTYLDNTYS
-845 FDGTKFSFDKGAKV
+845 FDGTQFSFDQKGAEV

-866 KEITVAGTFKN
+866 KEIIVAGTFKN
-877 YNGTTKELV
+877 YKGTKELV

-923 LKVTATP
+923 LTVTATP
-930 KEGYKVSSIKVND
+930 KAGYKVSSIKVND
-943 QALTVAEDNTAEF
+943 QTLTVADDNTAEF

-970 ESAPVAKVYNVSFNK
+970 ESAPVAKVYTVSFVK
-985 DNNKKIVNGYENN
+985 DNCQSSTDYVSNKAWTNTTDGLTYSIVN
-998 WTNVSDDITYNVE
+998 
-1011 NCNNNGTAEGQ
+1011 CANNNKQWDFIKA
-1022 IGKTEWNYIRIGSK
+1022 GSK
-1036 NNPSVGS
+1036 KQDS
-1043 IATAT
+1043 IGTIT
-1048 PFVEAIAES
+1048 TDSPFAEAIAES

-1080 DFTTDTTTSYDVK
+1080 DFTTDTTTSYNVNI
-1093 VAKGEQ
+1093 AEGEQ
-1099 ITKITTPVANAY
+1099 TTKITTPVANAY
-1111 YKYVIDCKQ
+1111 YRYVIDCK
-1120 TNKKIGNGPIQISK
+1120 KASSNGPIQISK

>member
-1 MKYMLRLNWR
+1 M
-11 ENKFQTMKK
+11 
-20 KNHLIAL
+20 
-27 SVLIASLVGCNGGTD
+27 
-42 SSTTQPGSNNPTTPT
+42 
-57 APSTQQPEKKTGTVT
+57 
-72 IGAVEHGSVTADKM
+72 
-86 TAEVGADVTFT
+86 
-97 VTPDENYSVK
+97 
-107 SFKVNNDEKQ
+107 
-117 LNDSNQVVVKMVE
+117 
-130 GGLTVSA
+130 
-137 EFEINSAA
+137 
-145 VTITQADHGSISAD
+145 
-159 KSTAKIGENVTFT
+159 
-172 VAPEANYVVSS
+172 
-183 FKVNGADVALD
+183 D

-202 MVAGGLNVTASF
+202 MVAGGLNVIASF

-243 VTFKITSETGYDVSF
+243 VTFKITSDTGYDVSS

-277 KTYGEAKVKMV
+277 KYWEAKVKMV

-302 YPIEWDTPTHG
+302 YSIEWDPTTHG
-313 TIAVEGGKTQATYG
+313 TIAVEGGKTSATYG

-333 FTPETGYEIKYLAI
+333 FTPETGYEIKYLTI
-347 NEEQVQ
+347 NEEPVQ
-353 AIDNTY
+353 WASDNTF
-359 TTIMGE
+359 TTTMSE
-365 YGLFVNVQFGLE
+365 YGLFVTVQFGLE

-387 HGTIEHKNKV
+387 HGTIEHKNKA
-397 DDSQDYLYGDT
+397 DDTQDYKYGDT

-467 DSVINEIKNAQDI
+467 DSVIAEIKNAQDI

-491 VTLPLAKGTTEYDL
+491 VVLPLAKGTTEYDL

-521 NIDTETLKNK
+521 NTDIATFGNK
-531 SVTLKNGNI
+531 SVTLKNGSI
-540 VSNYDKGTVN
+540 ISNYDKGTVN

-556 LAALTLDGVTVSNSS
+556 LAAFTLDGVTVSNSS
-571 ISKVNPITGIY
+571 ISTDNPITGIY

-629 VTSDDFDNTAF
+629 VTSDDFDNTGF

-694 KYKTTAGSWGSGN
+694 KYKTTAGSWKAGN

-808 GLLTKIENAQYGNLY
+808 GVLTEIKNAQFGNLY

-828 TGEELYVY
+828 TGEELYVH

-845 FDGTKFSFDKGAKV
+845 FDGTQFSFDKGGAEV

-866 KEITVAGTFKN
+866 KEITVAGTFQNFK
-877 YNGTTKELV
+877 GTKELV

-923 LKVTATP
+923 LTVTATP

-943 QALTVAEDNTAEF
+943 QALTVADDNTAEF

-970 ESAPVAKVYNVSFNK
+970 ESAPVAKVYTVSFVKANCGKGSTDYYQNK
-985 DNNKKIVNGYENN
+985 VWKNTTDGLTYSIVN
-998 WTNVSDDITYNVE
+998 
-1011 NCNNNGTAEGQ
+1011 CANNGS
-1022 IGKTEWNYIRIGSK
+1022 KDWDYIK
-1036 NNPSVGS
+1036 VGS
-1043 IATAT
+1043 NRQDSIGTIT
-1048 PFVEAIAES
+1048 TDKPFAEDIAES
-1057 AITIDKVN
+1057 TIAIDSVIN
-1065 VTYINSIKLLVSTSK
+1065 EYINSIKLLVSTSA
-1080 DFTTDTTTSYDVK
+1080 DFTTDTTTSYNVN

-1099 ITKITTPVANAY
+1099 TTKIKTPVANAY
-1111 YKYVIDCKQ
+1111 YRYVIDCKKA
-1120 TNKKIGNGPIQISK
+1120 KKNGPISISK
-1134 ITFTTVAE
+1134 ITFTTVAK

>member
-42 SSTTQPGSNNPTTPT
+42 SSTTQPGSNNPITPT

-72 IGAVEHGSVTADKM
+72 IWAVEHGSVTADKM

-183 FKVNGADVALD
+183 FKVNDADVALD

-214 ELGSGTVTIGTIEH
+214 ELGSGTVTIGTFEH
-228 GAVTADKMTAKIGED
+228 GSVTADKMTAKIGED

-263 SDVDYETK
+263 SAVDYVTK

-302 YPIEWDTPTHG
+302 YSIEWDAPSHG

-333 FTPETGYEIKYLAI
+333 FTPETGYEIKYLTI
-347 NEEQVQ
+347 NDEQVQ
-353 AIDNTY
+353 ASDNTY
-359 TTIMGE
+359 TTTMGE
-365 YGLFVNVQFGLE
+365 YGLFVTVQFGLE

-387 HGTIEHKNKV
+387 HGTIEHKNKA
-397 DDSQDYLYGDT
+397 DDTQDYLYGDT
-408 AVVTVTPNEGF
+408 AVVTVTPNEGY

-467 DSVINEIKNAQDI
+467 DSVIDEIKNAQDI

-491 VTLPLAKGTTEYDL
+491 VALPLAKGTTEYDL

-521 NIDTETLKNK
+521 STDTATFGNK
-531 SVTLKNGNI
+531 SVTLKNGKI
-540 VSNYDKGTVN
+540 ISNYDKGTVN

-556 LAALTLDGVTVSNSS
+556 LAAFTLDGVTVSNSS
-571 ISKVNPITGIY
+571 ISTVNPITGIY

-682 WLDAEANVTTNT
+682 WLDAESNVTTNT
-694 KYKTTAGSWGSGN
+694 KYKTTAGSWSSGN

-717 DERTSA
+717 DERTTA

-828 TGEELYVY
+828 TGEELYVH

-845 FDGTKFSFDKGAKV
+845 FDGTQFSFDKGAEV

-877 YNGTTKELV
+877 YKGTKELV

-914 VEEGKLGDK
+914 VEEGKVGDK
-923 LKVTATP
+923 LTVTATP

-943 QALTVAEDNTAEF
+943 QTLTVADDNTAEF

-985 DNNKKIVNGYENN
+985 DNNKKIVKGYENN
-998 WTNVSDDITYNVE
+998 WTNVSDGITYNVE

-1022 IGKTEWNYIRIGSK
+1022 IGQPEWNYIRIGSNK
-1036 NNPSVGS
+1036 KPSIGS
-1043 IATAT
+1043 IATDS
-1048 PFVEAIAES
+1048 PFAEAIAES

-1065 VTYINSIKLLVSTSK
+1065 VAYINSIKLLVSTSA
-1080 DFTTDTTTSYDVK
+1080 DFTTDTKTYDVN
-1093 VAKGEQ
+1093 VAAEVQ
-1099 ITKITTPVANAY
+1099 TTKITTPVANAY
-1111 YKYVIDCKQ
+1111 YKYVIDCK
-1120 TNKKIGNGPIQISK
+1120 KASKNGPIQISK

>member
-1 MKYMLRLNWR
+1 
-11 ENKFQTMKK
+11 MKK

-27 SVLIASLVGCNGGTD
+27 SVLIASLVGCNGGND

-183 FKVNGADVALD
+183 FKVNDADVALD

-243 VTFKITSETGYDVSF
+243 VTFKITSDTGYDVNF

-263 SDVDYETK
+263 SDVRYETK
-271 EDSTTG
+271 EDPTTG

-297 FKLGV
+297 FKLAV
-302 YPIEWDTPTHG
+302 YTIEWDTPTHG
-313 TIAVEGGKTQATYG
+313 TIAVEGDKKSATYG
-327 DEVKFI
+327 EEVKFI
-333 FTPETGYEIKYLAI
+333 FTPETGYEIKYLTV

-353 AIDNTY
+353 WASDNTY

-365 YGLFVNVQFGLE
+365 YGLFVTVQFGLE

-397 DDSQDYLYGDT
+397 DDTQDYLYGDT
-408 AVVTVTPNEGF
+408 AVVTVTPNEGY
-419 MIETITVDGKAIEVP
+419 MIETITVDGKAIQVP

-467 DSVINEIKNAQDI
+467 DSVIDEIKNAQDI

-491 VTLPLAKGTTEYDL
+491 VALPLAKGTTEYDL

-521 NIDTETLKNK
+521 NTDTATFGNK
-531 SVTLKNGNI
+531 SVTLKNGKI
-540 VSNYDKGTVN
+540 ISNYDKGTVN

-556 LAALTLDGVTVSNSS
+556 LAALTLDGVTVSNNT
-571 ISKVNPITGIY
+571 ISTDNPITGIY

-682 WLDAEANVTTNT
+682 WLDASESNVTTNT
-694 KYKTTAGSWGSGN
+694 KYKTTAGSWKSGN

-765 EAYGYDHDEDKTTV
+765 EAYGYDHDEDKTTT
-779 VTENNVVKKTLKELN
+779 VTENNVVKSNIAEVVAKSEK
-794 EMTTDDDANLYVTT
+794 DDTKLYYVTGVVKDIYDETHGNIHLLDKTT
-808 GLLTKIENAQYGNLY
+808 GQSMI
-823 LTDKA
+823 
-828 TGEELYVY
+828 VY
-836 GTYLDNNYS
+836 GTYLTNEYS
-845 FDGTKFSFDKGAKV
+845 FDGSKFSFKQSDSTP
-859 ITSDYLG
+859 ITKEYIG
-866 KEITVAGTFKN
+866 KEITVAGTLGFHGGAGQIVNGFVLDAKADK
-877 YNGTTKELV
+877 YNDDLTV
-886 NAVVI
+886 
-891 DSSAEKVAAKV
+891 S
-902 VTEYDAEKGTVT
+902 YDNSKGTV
-914 VEEGKLGDK
+914 VLSKENPQLGDE
-923 LKVTATP
+923 VTITATP
-930 KEGYKVSSIKVND
+930 KEGYRLSKVTLKTIDDVESDITSTLKFTAGLKDTI
-943 QALTVAEDNTAEF
+943 TAEF
-956 TAELNNKVVVEFVS
+956 VSDSTPVATVHEVVFNSKNNEECNQYTLKWINNTDGTKYVIENGSNNNNNVTWKNTVRFGRKKDASVGKIYTQS
-970 ESAPVAKVYNVSFNK
+970 PFANLIASSTITIDSINVAKV
-985 DNNKKIVNGYENN
+985 
-998 WTNVSDDITYNVE
+998 
-1011 NCNNNGTAEGQ
+1011 
-1022 IGKTEWNYIRIGSK
+1022 
-1036 NNPSVGS
+1036 
-1043 IATAT
+1043 
-1048 PFVEAIAES
+1048 
-1057 AITIDKVN
+1057 
-1065 VTYINSIKLLVSTSK
+1065 NSIKFYVSTSA
-1080 DFTTDTTTSYDVK
+1080 DFSNAEVHNLAIKQGVIETTV
-1093 VAKGEQ
+1093 
-1099 ITKITTPVANAY
+1099 TTPVANAY
-1111 YKYVIDCKQ
+1111 YKYEIDCQ
-1120 TNKKIGNGPIQISK
+1120 SGGINGFVWISK
-1134 ITFTTVAE
+1134 VTFTEKV

>member
-1 MKYMLRLNWR
+1 MLRLNWR

-27 SVLIASLVGCNGGTD
+27 SVLIASLVGCNGGND

-183 FKVNGADVALD
+183 FKVNDADVALD

-214 ELGSGTVTIGTIEH
+214 ELGSGTVTIGTMEH

-243 VTFKITSETGYDVSF
+243 VTFKITSETGYEVNF

-263 SDVDYETK
+263 SDVRFETK
-271 EDSTTG
+271 EDPTTG

-297 FKLGV
+297 FKLAV
-302 YPIEWDTPTHG
+302 YTIEWDTPTHG
-313 TIAVEGGKTQATYG
+313 TIAVEGDKKSATYG
-327 DEVKFI
+327 EEVKFI
-333 FTPETGYEIKYLAI
+333 FTPETGYEIKYLTI

-353 AIDNTY
+353 WANDNTY

-365 YGLFVNVQFGLE
+365 YGLFVTVQFGLE

-387 HGTIEHKNKV
+387 HGTIEHKNKA
-397 DDSQDYLYGDT
+397 DDTQDYLYGDT

-419 MIETITVDGKAIEVP
+419 MIETITVDGKTIQVP

-467 DSVINEIKNAQDI
+467 DSVIDEIKNAQDI

-491 VTLPLAKGTTEYDL
+491 VALPLAKGTTEYDL

-521 NIDTETLKNK
+521 NTDTATFGNK
-531 SVTLKNGNI
+531 SVTLKNGKI
-540 VSNYDKGTVN
+540 ISNYDKGTVN

-556 LAALTLDGVTVSNSS
+556 LAAFTLDGVTVSNSS
-571 ISKVNPITGIY
+571 ISTVNPITGIY

-629 VTSDDFDNTAF
+629 VTSDDFDNTGF

-682 WLDAEANVTTNT
+682 WLDASEANVTTNT
-694 KYKTTAGSWGSGN
+694 KYKTTAGSWKTGN

-765 EAYGYDHDEDKTTV
+765 EAYGYDHDEDETTV
-779 VTENNVVKKTLKELN
+779 VTENNVVKSNIAEVVAKSEK
-794 EMTTDDDANLYVTT
+794 DDTKLYYVTGVVKDIYDETHGNIHLLDKTT
-808 GLLTKIENAQYGNLY
+808 GQSMI
-823 LTDKA
+823 
-828 TGEELYVY
+828 VY
-836 GTYLDNNYS
+836 GTYLTNEYS
-845 FDGTKFSFDKGAKV
+845 FDGSKFSFKQSDSTP
-859 ITSDYLG
+859 ITKEYIG
-866 KEITVAGTFKN
+866 KEITVAGTLGFHGGAGQIVNGFVLDAKADK
-877 YNGTTKELV
+877 YNDDLTV
-886 NAVVI
+886 
-891 DSSAEKVAAKV
+891 S
-902 VTEYDAEKGTVT
+902 YDNSKGTV
-914 VEEGKLGDK
+914 VLSKENPQLGDE
-923 LKVTATP
+923 VTITATP
-930 KEGYKVSSIKVND
+930 KEGYRLSKVTLKTIDDVESDITSTLK
-943 QALTVAEDNTAEF
+943 F
-956 TAELNNKVVVEFVS
+956 TAGLKDTITVEFVS
-970 ESAPVAKVYNVSFNK
+970 DSTPVATVHEVVFNGE
-985 DNNKKIVNGYENN
+985 NNNEPVGAYDKTWTNTTNGIKYVIVNG
-998 WTNVSDDITYNVE
+998 
-1011 NCNNNGTAEGQ
+1011 NNNTNKWDYIKFGRKKVAS
-1022 IGKTEWNYIRIGSK
+1022 IGNIHTLSPFA
-1036 NNPSVGS
+1036 NP
-1043 IATAT
+1043 IASST
-1048 PFVEAIAES
+1048 
-1057 AITIDKVN
+1057 ITIDSITAAKV
-1065 VTYINSIKLLVSTSK
+1065 NSIKFYISTNE
-1080 DFTTDTTTSYDVK
+1080 DFSNAEVHNLAIKTGVIETTV
-1093 VAKGEQ
+1093 
-1099 ITKITTPVANAY
+1099 TTPVANAY
-1111 YKYVIDCKQ
+1111 YKYEFDCQ
-1120 TNKKIGNGPIQISK
+1120 SGSGNGFVQISK
-1134 ITFTTVAE
+1134 VTFTEKV

>member
-1 MKYMLRLNWR
+1 
-11 ENKFQTMKK
+11 MKK

-27 SVLIASLVGCNGGTD
+27 SVLIASLVGCNGGND

-72 IGAVEHGSVTADKM
+72 IGAVEHGRVTADKM

-183 FKVNGADVALD
+183 FKVNDADVALD

-214 ELGSGTVTIGTIEH
+214 ELGSGTVTIGTVEH

-243 VTFKITSETGYDVSF
+243 VTFKITSDTGYDVSS

-263 SDVDYETK
+263 SDVDYVTN

-277 KTYGEAKVKMV
+277 KTYWEAKVKMV

-297 FKLGV
+297 FKLAI
-302 YPIEWDTPTHG
+302 YSIEWDTPTHG
-313 TIAVEGGKTQATYG
+313 TIAVEGGKTSATYG
-327 DEVKFI
+327 EDVKFI
-333 FTPETGYEIKYLAI
+333 FTPETGYEIKYLTI

-353 AIDNTY
+353 WASDNTY
-359 TTIMGE
+359 TTTMGE
-365 YGLFVNVQFGLE
+365 YGLFVTVQFGLE

-387 HGTIEHKNKV
+387 HGTIEHKNKA
-397 DDSQDYLYGDT
+397 DDTQDYKYGDT

-419 MIETITVDGKAIEVP
+419 MIETIKVDGKAIEVP

-443 EQLVEKDLNISAT
+443 EQLVEKDLSISAT

-521 NIDTETLKNK
+521 NTDIATFGNK
-531 SVTLKNGNI
+531 SVTLKNGSI
-540 VSNYDKGTVN
+540 ISNYDKGTVN

-556 LAALTLDGVTVSNSS
+556 LAAFTLDGVTVSNSS
-571 ISKVNPITGIY
+571 ISTVNPITGIY

-682 WLDAEANVTTNT
+682 WLNASEANVTTNT
-694 KYKTTAGSWGSGN
+694 KYKTTAGSWKSGN

-765 EAYGYDHDEDKTTV
+765 EAYDYDHDEDETTV
-779 VTENNVVKKTLKELN
+779 VTENNVVKSNIAEVVAKSEK
-794 EMTTDDDANLYVTT
+794 DDTKLYYVTGVVKDIYDET
-808 GLLTKIENAQYGNLY
+808 YGNIHL
-823 LTDKA
+823 LDKT
-828 TGEELYVY
+828 TGQSMIVY
-836 GTYLDNNYS
+836 GTYLTNEYS
-845 FDGTKFSFDKGAKV
+845 FDGSKFSFNQSDSTP
-859 ITSDYLG
+859 ITKEYIG
-866 KEITVAGTFKN
+866 KEITVAGTLGFHGGAGQIVNGFVLDAKADK
-877 YNGTTKELV
+877 YNDDLTV
-886 NAVVI
+886 
-891 DSSAEKVAAKV
+891 S
-902 VTEYDAEKGTVT
+902 YDNSKGTV
-914 VEEGKLGDK
+914 VLSKENPQLGDE
-923 LKVTATP
+923 VTITATP
-930 KEGYKVSSIKVND
+930 KEGYRLSKVTLKTIDDVESDITSTLK
-943 QALTVAEDNTAEF
+943 F
-956 TAELNNKVVVEFVS
+956 TAGLKDTITVEFVS
-970 ESAPVAKVYNVSFNK
+970 DSAPVATVHEVVFNGE
-985 DNNKKIVNGYENN
+985 NNNEPVGAYDKTWTNTTNEIKYVIVNG
-998 WTNVSDDITYNVE
+998 
-1011 NCNNNGTAEGQ
+1011 NNNTNKWDYIKFGRKNVAS
-1022 IGKTEWNYIRIGSK
+1022 IGNIHTLSPFA
-1036 NNPSVGS
+1036 NP
-1043 IATAT
+1043 IASST
-1048 PFVEAIAES
+1048 
-1057 AITIDKVN
+1057 ITIDSITAAKV
-1065 VTYINSIKLLVSTSK
+1065 NSIKFYISTNE
-1080 DFTTDTTTSYDVK
+1080 DFSNAEVHNLAIKTGVIETTV
-1093 VAKGEQ
+1093 
-1099 ITKITTPVANAY
+1099 TTPVAKAY
-1111 YKYVIDCKQ
+1111 YKYEFDCQ
-1120 TNKKIGNGPIQISK
+1120 SGSRNGFVQISK
-1134 ITFTTVAE
+1134 VTFTEKV

>member
-1 MKYMLRLNWR
+1 
-11 ENKFQTMKK
+11 MKK

-137 EFEINSAA
+137 EFE
-145 VTITQADHGSISAD
+145 
-159 KSTAKIGENVTFT
+159 
-172 VAPEANYVVSS
+172 
-183 FKVNGADVALD
+183 
-194 GNNQAVVV
+194 
-202 MVAGGLNVTASF
+202 
-214 ELGSGTVTIGTIEH
+214 LGSGTVTIGTFEH

-263 SDVDYETK
+263 NAVDYVTK

-347 NEEQVQ
+347 NDGQVQ
-353 AIDNTY
+353 WASDNTY
-359 TTIMGE
+359 TTTMGE
-365 YGLFVNVQFGLE
+365 YGLFVTVQFGLE

-387 HGTIEHKNKV
+387 HGTIEHKNKA
-397 DDSQDYLYGDT
+397 DDTQDYLYGDT
-408 AVVTVTPNEGF
+408 AVVTVTPNEGY
-419 MIETITVDGKAIEVP
+419 MIETITVDGKAIEVL

-443 EQLVEKDLNISAT
+443 EQLVEKNLNISAT

-467 DSVINEIKNAQDI
+467 DSVIAEIKNAQDI

-491 VTLPLAKGTTEYDL
+491 VALPLAKGTTEYDL

-521 NIDTETLKNK
+521 NTDIATFGNK
-531 SVTLKNGNI
+531 SVTLKNGKI
-540 VSNYDKGTVN
+540 ISNYDKGTVN

-556 LAALTLDGVTVSNSS
+556 LAAFTLDGVTVSNSS
-571 ISKVNPITGIY
+571 ISTVNPITGIY

-617 NKTITIDNTKVT
+617 NKTITIENTKVT

-694 KYKTTAGSWGSGN
+694 KYKTTAGSWRSGN

-765 EAYGYDHDEDKTTV
+765 EAYGYDHDEDETTV

-808 GLLTKIENAQYGNLY
+808 GVLTEIKNSQFGNLY

-828 TGEELYVY
+828 TGEELYVF
-836 GTYLDNNYS
+836 GTYLDNTYS
-845 FDGTKFSFDKGAKV
+845 FDGTQFSFDQKGAEV

-877 YNGTTKELV
+877 YKGTKELV

-923 LKVTATP
+923 LTVTATP
-930 KEGYKVSSIKVND
+930 KAGYKVSSIKVND
-943 QALTVAEDNTAEF
+943 QALTVADDNTAEF

-970 ESAPVAKVYNVSFNK
+970 ESAPVAKVYTVSFVK
-985 DNNKKIVNGYENN
+985 DNCQSSTDYVSNKAWTNTTDGLTYSIVN
-998 WTNVSDDITYNVE
+998 
-1011 NCNNNGTAEGQ
+1011 CANNNKQWDFIKA
-1022 IGKTEWNYIRIGSK
+1022 GSK
-1036 NNPSVGS
+1036 KQDS
-1043 IATAT
+1043 IGTIT
-1048 PFVEAIAES
+1048 TDSPFAEAIAES

-1080 DFTTDTTTSYDVK
+1080 DFTTDTTTSYNVNIAEGK
-1093 VAKGEQ
+1093 Q
-1099 ITKITTPVANAY
+1099 TTKITTPVANAY
-1111 YKYVIDCKQ
+1111 YRYVIDCK
-1120 TNKKIGNGPIQISK
+1120 KASSNGPIQISK

>member
-1 MKYMLRLNWR
+1 
-11 ENKFQTMKK
+11 MKK

-42 SSTTQPGSNNPTTPT
+42 SSTTQPGSTNPTTPT

-97 VTPDENYSVK
+97 VTP
-107 SFKVNNDEKQ
+107 
-117 LNDSNQVVVKMVE
+117 
-130 GGLTVSA
+130 
-137 EFEINSAA
+137 
-145 VTITQADHGSISAD
+145 
-159 KSTAKIGENVTFT
+159 
-172 VAPEANYVVSS
+172 EANYVVSS

-202 MVAGGLNVTASF
+202 MVASGLNVTASF
-214 ELGSGTVTIGTIEH
+214 ELGSGTVTIGTFEH

-263 SDVDYETK
+263 SAVDYVTK

-302 YPIEWDTPTHG
+302 YSIEWDTPTHG

-333 FTPETGYEIKYLAI
+333 FTPDTGYEIKYLTI
-347 NEEQVQ
+347 NDEQVQ
-353 AIDNTY
+353 ASDNTY
-359 TTIMGE
+359 TTTMGE
-365 YGLFVNVQFGLE
+365 YGLFVTVQFGLE
-377 NETITVNAGE
+377 NEIITVNAGE
-387 HGTIEHKNKV
+387 HGTIEHKNKA
-397 DDSQDYLYGDT
+397 DDTQDYLYGDT
-408 AVVTVTPNEGF
+408 SVVTVIPNEGF

-467 DSVINEIKNAQDI
+467 DSIIDEIKNAQDI

-505 DGHTIT
+505 DGYTIT

-521 NIDTETLKNK
+521 NTDIATFGNK
-531 SVTLKNGNI
+531 SVTLKNGSI
-540 VSNYDKGTVN
+540 ISNYDKGTVN

-556 LAALTLDGVTVSNSS
+556 LAAFTLDGVTVSNSS
-571 ISKVNPITGIY
+571 ISTVNPITGIY

-597 IKGSSNLGAYGIGTN
+597 IKGSSKLGAYGIGTN

-652 NSTFTADRQAVI
+652 NSIFTADRQAVI

-682 WLDAEANVTTNT
+682 WLDSEANVTTNT
-694 KYKTTAGSWGSGN
+694 KYKTTAGSWNSGN

-717 DERTSA
+717 DESTSA

-729 ATLKDNKFTVAKG
+729 ATLKDNKFTVVKG

-808 GLLTKIENAQYGNLY
+808 GVLTKIKTPQFGSLY

-828 TGEELYVY
+828 TGEELYVH

-845 FDGTKFSFDKGAKV
+845 FDGTNFSFDKGGAEV

-877 YNGTTKELV
+877 FKGTKELV

-891 DSSAEKVAAKV
+891 DSSVEKVAAKV

-923 LKVTATP
+923 LTVTATP
-930 KEGYKVSSIKVND
+930 KAGYKVSSIKVND

-970 ESAPVAKVYNVSFNK
+970 ESAPVAKVYTVSFIKANCGKGSTDYYQNK
-985 DNNKKIVNGYENN
+985 VWKNTTDGLTYSIVN
-998 WTNVSDDITYNVE
+998 
-1011 NCNNNGTAEGQ
+1011 CANNGS
-1022 IGKTEWNYIRIGSK
+1022 KDWDYIK
-1036 NNPSVGS
+1036 VGS
-1043 IATAT
+1043 NRQDSIGTIT
-1048 PFVEAIAES
+1048 TDKPFAEDIAES
-1057 AITIDKVN
+1057 TIAIDSVIN
-1065 VTYINSIKLLVSTSK
+1065 EYINSIKLLVSTSA
-1080 DFTTDTTTSYDVK
+1080 DFTPETTTSYDVT

-1099 ITKITTPVANAY
+1099 TTKIKTPVPNAHY
-1111 YKYVIDCKQ
+1111 RYVIDCKKA
-1120 TNKKIGNGPIQISK
+1120 KKNGPISISK
-1134 ITFTTVAE
+1134 ITFTTVAK

>member
-1 MKYMLRLNWR
+1 
-11 ENKFQTMKK
+11 MKK

-27 SVLIASLVGCNGGTD
+27 SVLIASLVGCNGGND

-97 VTPDENYSVK
+97 ITPDENYSVK

-117 LNDSNQVVVKMVE
+117 PNESNQVVVKMVE

-183 FKVNGADVALD
+183 FKVNDADVALD
-194 GNNQAVVV
+194 GNNKAVVV

-243 VTFKITSETGYDVSF
+243 VTFKITSDTGYDVSS

-277 KTYGEAKVKMV
+277 KTYWEAKVKMV

-302 YPIEWDTPTHG
+302 YSIEWDTPTHG
-313 TIAVEGGKTQATYG
+313 TIAVEGGKTSATYG

-333 FTPETGYEIKYLAI
+333 FTPETGYEIKYLTI
-347 NEEQVQ
+347 NEEPVQ
-353 AIDNTY
+353 WASDNTF
-359 TTIMGE
+359 TTTMSE
-365 YGLFVNVQFGLE
+365 YGLFVTVQFGLE

-387 HGTIEHKNKV
+387 HGTIEHKNKA
-397 DDSQDYLYGDT
+397 DDTQDYKYGDI

-521 NIDTETLKNK
+521 STDTKTLGNK
-531 SVTLKNGNI
+531 SVTLKNGSI
-540 VSNYDKGTVN
+540 ISNYDKGTVN

-556 LAALTLDGVTVSNSS
+556 LAAFTLDGVTVSNSS
-571 ISKVNPITGIY
+571 ISTVNPITGIY

-629 VTSDDFDNTAF
+629 VTSNDFDNTGF

-647 KVVVK
+647 KVIVK

-682 WLDAEANVTTNT
+682 WLNASEANVTTNT
-694 KYKTTAGSWGSGN
+694 KYKTTAGSWKAGN

-845 FDGTKFSFDKGAKV
+845 FDGTNFSFDKGAKV

-877 YNGTTKELV
+877 YNGTKELV
-886 NAVVI
+886 NTVVI

-914 VEEGKLGDK
+914 VEEGKVGDK
-923 LKVTATP
+923 LTVTATP

-970 ESAPVAKVYNVSFNK
+970 ESAPVAKVYTVSFVK
-985 DNNKKIVNGYENN
+985 DNCQSSTDYVSNKAWTNTTDGLTYSIVN
-998 WTNVSDDITYNVE
+998 
-1011 NCNNNGTAEGQ
+1011 CANNNKGWDFIKA
-1022 IGKTEWNYIRIGSK
+1022 GSK
-1036 NNPSVGS
+1036 KKDS
-1043 IATAT
+1043 IGTIT
-1048 PFVEAIAES
+1048 TDSPFAEAIAES

-1080 DFTTDTTTSYDVK
+1080 DFTTDTTTSYNVNI
-1093 VAKGEQ
+1093 AEGEQ
-1099 ITKITTPVANAY
+1099 TTKIKTPVANAY
-1111 YKYVIDCKQ
+1111 YRYVIDCK
-1120 TNKKIGNGPIQISK
+1120 KASSNGPIQISK

>member
-1 MKYMLRLNWR
+1 
-11 ENKFQTMKK
+11 MKK

-27 SVLIASLVGCNGGTD
+27 SVLIASLVGCNGGND

-183 FKVNGADVALD
+183 FKVNDADVALD

-214 ELGSGTVTIGTIEH
+214 ELGSGTVTIGTFEH

-263 SDVDYETK
+263 SDVDYVTK

-302 YPIEWDTPTHG
+302 YSIEWDAPAHG
-313 TIAVEGGKTQATYG
+313 TIAVEGDKTQATYG
-327 DEVKFI
+327 DDVKFI
-333 FTPETGYEIKYLAI
+333 FTPDTGYEIKYLTI
-347 NEEQVQ
+347 NDEQVQ
-353 AIDNTY
+353 WASDNTY
-359 TTIMGE
+359 TTTMGE
-365 YGLFVNVQFGLE
+365 YGLFVTVQFGLE

-387 HGTIEHKNKV
+387 HGTIEHKNKA
-397 DDSQDYLYGDT
+397 DDTQDYLYGDT
-408 AVVTVTPNEGF
+408 AVVTVTPSEGY

-467 DSVINEIKNAQDI
+467 DSVIAEIKNAQDI

-491 VTLPLAKGTTEYDL
+491 VALPLAKGTTEYDL

-516 MLRDA
+516 MLSVAKTDA
-521 NIDTETLKNK
+521 GNK
-531 SVTLKNGNI
+531 SVTLKNGSI

-556 LAALTLDGVTVSNSS
+556 LAAFTLDGVTVSNSS
-571 ISKVNPITGIY
+571 ISTVNPITGIY

-617 NKTITIDNTKVT
+617 NKTITIENTKVT

-694 KYKTTAGSWGSGN
+694 KYKTTAGSWRTGN

-808 GLLTKIENAQYGNLY
+808 GVLTEIKNAQFGNLY

-828 TGEELYVY
+828 TGEELYVH

-866 KEITVAGTFKN
+866 KEITIAGTFKN
-877 YNGTTKELV
+877 FKGTKELV

-923 LKVTATP
+923 LTVTATP

-970 ESAPVAKVYNVSFNK
+970 ESAPVAKVYTVSFVKANCGK
-985 DNNKKIVNGYENN
+985 GSTDYVSGKAWTNTTDGLTYSIVN
-998 WTNVSDDITYNVE
+998 
-1011 NCNNNGTAEGQ
+1011 CANNGS
-1022 IGKTEWNYIRIGSK
+1022 KDWDYIKVGSK
-1036 NNPSVGS
+1036 NKDS
-1043 IATAT
+1043 IGTIT
-1048 PFVEAIAES
+1048 TDKPFAEAIAES
-1057 AITIDKVN
+1057 TIKIDA
-1065 VTYINSIKLLVSTSK
+1065 VTPTSINSIKLLVSTSA
-1080 DFTTDTTTSYDVK
+1080 DFTPETTASYDVT

-1099 ITKITTPVANAY
+1099 TTKIKTPVANAY
-1111 YKYVIDCKQ
+1111 YRYVIDCKKAK
-1120 TNKKIGNGPIQISK
+1120 NNGPISISK

>member
-1 MKYMLRLNWR
+1 
-11 ENKFQTMKK
+11 MKK

-27 SVLIASLVGCNGGTD
+27 SVLIASLVGCNGGND

-57 APSTQQPEKKTGTVT
+57 APSTQQPVKKTGTVT

-183 FKVNGADVALD
+183 FKVNDADVALD
-194 GNNQAVVV
+194 GNNQVVVV

-228 GAVTADKMTAKIGED
+228 GTVTADKMTAKIGED
-243 VTFKITSETGYDVSF
+243 VTFKITSDTGYDVNF

-263 SDVDYETK
+263 SDVDYVNK
-271 EDSTTG
+271 EDPTTG

-302 YPIEWDTPTHG
+302 YSIEWDTPTHG
-313 TIAVEGGKTQATYG
+313 TIAVEGDKKSATYG
-327 DEVKFI
+327 EEVKFI
-333 FTPETGYEIKYLAI
+333 FTPETGYEIKYLTI

-353 AIDNTY
+353 WASDNTY

-365 YGLFVNVQFGLE
+365 YGLFVTVQFGLE

-387 HGTIEHKNKV
+387 HGTIEHKNKA

-408 AVVTVTPNEGF
+408 AVVTVTPNEGY

-467 DSVINEIKNAQDI
+467 DSVIDEIKNAQDI
-480 KVKLAGDVTLG
+480 KVKIAGDVTLG
-491 VTLPLAKGTTEYDL
+491 VALPLAKGTTEYDL

-521 NIDTETLKNK
+521 NTDTATFGNK
-531 SVTLKNGNI
+531 SVTLKNGKI
-540 VSNYDKGTVN
+540 ISNYDKGTVN

-556 LAALTLDGVTVSNSS
+556 LAAFTLDGVTVSNSS
-571 ISKVNPITGIY
+571 ISTDNPITGIY

-629 VTSDDFDNTAF
+629 VTSDDFDNTGF

-682 WLDAEANVTTNT
+682 WLDASEANVTTNT
-694 KYKTTAGSWGSGN
+694 KYKTTAGSWKTGN

-765 EAYGYDHDEDKTTV
+765 EAYGYDHDEDETTV

-808 GLLTKIENAQYGNLY
+808 GVLTEIKNAQFGNLY

-828 TGEELYVY
+828 TGEELYVF

-877 YNGTTKELV
+877 YNGTKELV
-886 NAVVI
+886 NAVVL
-891 DSSAEKVAAKV
+891 DSSVEKVAAKV

-923 LKVTATP
+923 LTVTATP

-943 QALTVAEDNTAEF
+943 QALTVADDNTAEF

-970 ESAPVAKVYNVSFNK
+970 ESAPVAKVYTVSFVK
-985 DNNKKIVNGYENN
+985 DNCQSSTDYVSGKAWTNTTDGLTYSIVNCANNKKQWDFIK
-998 WTNVSDDITYNVE
+998 
-1011 NCNNNGTAEGQ
+1011 A
-1022 IGKTEWNYIRIGSK
+1022 GSK
-1036 NNPSVGS
+1036 DKDS
-1043 IATAT
+1043 IGTIT
-1048 PFVEAIAES
+1048 TDSPFAEAIAES
-1057 AITIDKVN
+1057 TIKIDA
-1065 VTYINSIKLLVSTSK
+1065 VTPTSINSIKLLVSTSA
-1080 DFTTDTTTSYDVK
+1080 DFTTDTTTSYDVN

-1099 ITKITTPVANAY
+1099 TTKITTPVANAY
-1111 YKYVIDCKQ
+1111 YRYVIDCK
-1120 TNKKIGNGPIQISK
+1120 KASKNGPIQISK
-1134 ITFTTVAE
+1134 ITFTTVAK

>member
-1 MKYMLRLNWR
+1 MEALLHEQKRPGSFVTAGVGKLIGLGNLY
-11 ENKFQTMKK
+11 
-20 KNHLIAL
+20 LIAL

-183 FKVNGADVALD
+183 FKVNDADVALD
-194 GNNQAVVV
+194 GNNKAVVV

-214 ELGSGTVTIGTIEH
+214 ELGSGTVTIGNFEH

-243 VTFKITSETGYDVSF
+243 VTFKITSDTGYDVSF

-263 SDVDYETK
+263 NAVDYVTK

-288 SGGLTVTAE
+288 EGGLTVTAE

-333 FTPETGYEIKYLAI
+333 FTPDTGYEIKYLAI
-347 NEEQVQ
+347 NDGQVQ
-353 AIDNTY
+353 WASDNTY
-359 TTIMGE
+359 TTTMGE
-365 YGLFVNVQFGLE
+365 YGLFVTVQFGLE

-387 HGTIEHKNKV
+387 HGTIEHKNKA
-397 DDSQDYLYGDT
+397 DNSQVYLYGDT

-434 EDKKGGYSF
+434 KDKKGGYSF

-521 NIDTETLKNK
+521 NTDIATFGNK
-531 SVTLKNGNI
+531 SVTLKNGSI

-556 LAALTLDGVTVSNSS
+556 LAAFTLDGVTVSNSS
-571 ISKVNPITGIY
+571 ISTVNPITGIY

-694 KYKTTAGSWGSGN
+694 KYKTTAGSWKSGN

-808 GLLTKIENAQYGNLY
+808 GVLTEIKNAQFGNLY

-828 TGEELYVY
+828 TGEELYVH

-845 FDGTKFSFDKGAKV
+845 FDGTQFSFDKGGAEV

-866 KEITVAGTFKN
+866 KEITVAGTFQNFK
-877 YNGTTKELV
+877 GTKELV

-923 LKVTATP
+923 LTVTATP

-943 QALTVAEDNTAEF
+943 QALSVADDNTAEF

-970 ESAPVAKVYNVSFNK
+970 ESAPVAKVYTVSFVKANNEAVNDYVSTWK
-985 DNNKKIVNGYENN
+985 NTSDNLKFTIANGNN
-998 WTNVSDDITYNVE
+998 YK
-1011 NCNNNGTAEGQ
+1011 GTWDYV
-1022 IGKTEWNYIRIGSK
+1022 KFGSK
-1036 NNPSVGS
+1036 KVASKGTITTDS
-1043 IATAT
+1043 

-1057 AITIDKVN
+1057 TITIDKVN
-1065 VTYINSIKLLVSTSK
+1065 DASINSIKLLVSTSDK
-1080 DFTTDTTTSYDVK
+1080 FTDDTTTSYDVK
-1093 VAKGEQ
+1093 VAEGKQ
-1099 ITKITTPVANAY
+1099 TTKIKTPVANAY
-1111 YKYVIDCKQ
+1111 YRYVIDCK
-1120 TNKKIGNGPIQISK
+1120 KASNGSIAISK

>member
-1 MKYMLRLNWR
+1 
-11 ENKFQTMKK
+11 MKK

-57 APSTQQPEKKTGTVT
+57 VPSTQQPEKKTGTVT

-277 KTYGEAKVKMV
+277 KTYWEAKVKMV

-302 YPIEWDTPTHG
+302 YSIDWDAPSHG

-327 DEVKFI
+327 EDVKFI
-333 FTPETGYEIKYLAI
+333 FTPETGYEIKSLTI

-353 AIDNTY
+353 WANDNTY
-359 TTIMGE
+359 TTTMGE

-387 HGTIEHKNKV
+387 HGTIEHKNKA
-397 DDSQDYLYGDT
+397 DDSQNYKYGDT

-521 NIDTETLKNK
+521 STDTATFGNK
-531 SVTLKNGNI
+531 SVTLKNGSI

-556 LAALTLDGVTVSNSS
+556 LAAFTLDGVTVSNSS
-571 ISKVNPITGIY
+571 ISTVNPITGIY

-652 NSTFTADRQAVI
+652 DSTFTADRQAVI

-694 KYKTTAGSWGSGN
+694 KYKTTAGSWKSGN

-808 GLLTKIENAQYGNLY
+808 GVLTEIKNAQFGNLY

-828 TGEELYVY
+828 TGEELYVH

-845 FDGTKFSFDKGAKV
+845 FDGTKFSFDQKGAEV

-866 KEITVAGTFKN
+866 KEITIAGTFKN
-877 YNGTTKELV
+877 YKGTKELV

-923 LKVTATP
+923 LTVTATP
-930 KEGYKVSSIKVND
+930 KAGYKVSSIKVND
-943 QALTVAEDNTAEF
+943 QTLTVAEDNTAEF

-970 ESAPVAKVYNVSFNK
+970 ESAPVAKVYTVSFVKANCESSTDYVSNK
-985 DNNKKIVNGYENN
+985 AWTNTTDGLTYSIVNCANNNKGWDFIK
-998 WTNVSDDITYNVE
+998 
-1011 NCNNNGTAEGQ
+1011 A
-1022 IGKTEWNYIRIGSK
+1022 GSK
-1036 NNPSVGS
+1036 KKDS
-1043 IATAT
+1043 IATIT
-1048 PFVEAIAES
+1048 TDSPFAEAIAES
-1057 AITIDKVN
+1057 AITIDSVN
-1065 VTYINSIKLLVSTSK
+1065 DKFINSITLLVSTSK
-1080 DFTTDTTTSYDVK
+1080 DFTTDTTTSYDVN
-1093 VAKGEQ
+1093 VAEKEQ
-1099 ITKITTPVANAY
+1099 TTKITTPVANAY
-1111 YKYVIDCKQ
+1111 YRYVIDCK
-1120 TNKKIGNGPIQISK
+1120 KASSNGPIAISK
-1134 ITFTTVAE
+1134 ITFTIVAE

>member
-1 MKYMLRLNWR
+1 MLRLKWR

-27 SVLIASLVGCNGGTD
+27 SVLIASLVGCNGGND

-183 FKVNGADVALD
+183 FKVNDADVALD

-214 ELGSGTVTIGTIEH
+214 ELGSGTVTIGTMEH
-228 GAVTADKMTAKIGED
+228 GSVTADKMTAKIGED
-243 VTFKITSETGYDVSF
+243 VTFKITSDTGYDVKF

-263 SDVDYETK
+263 SDVDYVTK

-297 FKLGV
+297 FKLAV
-302 YPIEWDTPTHG
+302 YSIEWDTPTHG
-313 TIAVEGGKTQATYG
+313 TIAVEGDKKSATYG
-327 DEVKFI
+327 EEVKFI
-333 FTPETGYEIKYLAI
+333 FTPETGYEIKYLTI

-353 AIDNTY
+353 WASDNTY

-365 YGLFVNVQFGLE
+365 YGLFVTVQFGLE

-387 HGTIEHKNKV
+387 HGTIEHKNKA
-397 DDSQDYLYGDT
+397 DDTQDYLYGDT

-419 MIETITVDGKAIEVP
+419 MIETITVNGKAIEVP

-456 FTDVHTISEFT
+456 FTDVHTISEFN
-467 DSVINEIKNAQDI
+467 DSVIAEIKNAQDI

-491 VTLPLAKGTTEYDL
+491 VALPLAKGTTEYDL

-521 NIDTETLKNK
+521 STDTATFGNK
-531 SVTLKNGNI
+531 SVTLKNGSI

-556 LAALTLDGVTVSNSS
+556 LAAFTLDGVTISNSS
-571 ISKVNPITGIY
+571 ISTVNPITGIY

-682 WLDAEANVTTNT
+682 WLDASEANVTTNT
-694 KYKTTAGSWGSGN
+694 KYKTTAGSWKTGN
-707 EVVSGGLILG
+707 KVVSGGLILG

-765 EAYGYDHDEDKTTV
+765 EAYGYDHDEDETTV

-808 GLLTKIENAQYGNLY
+808 GVLTEIKNAQYGNLY

-828 TGEELYVY
+828 TGEELYVF

-877 YNGTTKELV
+877 YNGTKELV
-886 NAVVI
+886 NTVVI

-923 LKVTATP
+923 LTVTASP

-943 QALTVAEDNTAEF
+943 QALTVADDNTAEF

-970 ESAPVAKVYNVSFNK
+970 ESAPVAKVYTVSFVK
-985 DNNKKIVNGYENN
+985 DNCQSSADYVSGKAWTNTTDGLTYSIVNCANSN
-998 WTNVSDDITYNVE
+998 KQWDF
-1011 NCNNNGTAEGQ
+1011 
-1022 IGKTEWNYIRIGSK
+1022 IRAGSK
-1036 NNPSVGS
+1036 KQDS
-1043 IATAT
+1043 IGTIT
-1048 PFVEAIAES
+1048 TDKPFAEAIAES
-1057 AITIDKVN
+1057 TIKIDA
-1065 VTYINSIKLLVSTSK
+1065 VTPTSINSIKLLVSTSA
-1080 DFTTDTTTSYDVK
+1080 DFTTDTTTSYDVN

-1099 ITKITTPVANAY
+1099 TTKITTPVANAY
-1111 YKYVIDCKQ
+1111 YRYVIDCK
-1120 TNKKIGNGPIQISK
+1120 KASKNGPIQISK
-1134 ITFTTVAE
+1134 ITFTTVAK

>member
-1 MKYMLRLNWR
+1 
-11 ENKFQTMKK
+11 MKK

-27 SVLIASLVGCNGGTD
+27 SVLIASLVGCNGGND

-72 IGAVEHGSVTADKM
+72 IGAVEHGSVIADKM

-183 FKVNGADVALD
+183 FKVNDADVALD

-202 MVAGGLNVTASF
+202 MVAGGLNVTALF

-243 VTFKITSETGYDVSF
+243 VTFKITSDTGYDVSS

-263 SDVDYETK
+263 SDVDYVTK

-277 KTYGEAKVKMV
+277 KIYWEAKVKMV

-297 FKLGV
+297 FKLAV
-302 YPIEWDTPTHG
+302 YSIEWDAPTHG
-313 TIAVEGGKTQATYG
+313 TIAVEGGKTSATYG
-327 DEVKFI
+327 EDVKFI
-333 FTPETGYEIKYLAI
+333 FTPETGYEIKYLTI

-353 AIDNTY
+353 WASDNTY
-359 TTIMGE
+359 TTTMGE
-365 YGLFVNVQFGLE
+365 YGLFVTVQFGLE

-387 HGTIEHKNKV
+387 HGTIEHKNKL
-397 DDSQDYLYGDT
+397 DDSQDYKYGDT
-408 AVVTVTPNEGF
+408 AVVTVTPNEGY

-443 EQLVEKDLNISAT
+443 EQSVEKDLNVSAT

-467 DSVINEIKNAQDI
+467 DSVIAEIKNAQDI

-521 NIDTETLKNK
+521 STDTATFGNK
-531 SVTLKNGNI
+531 SVTLKNGSI

-556 LAALTLDGVTVSNSS
+556 LAAFTLDGVTVSNSS
-571 ISKVNPITGIY
+571 ISTVNPITGIY

-694 KYKTTAGSWGSGN
+694 KYKTTAGSWKSGN

-765 EAYGYDHDEDKTTV
+765 EAYGYDHDEDETTV

-808 GLLTKIENAQYGNLY
+808 GVLTEIKNAQFGNLY

-828 TGEELYVY
+828 TGEELYVH
-836 GTYLDNNYS
+836 GTYLDNTYS
-845 FDGTKFSFDKGAKV
+845 FDGTQFSFDQKGAEV

-866 KEITVAGTFKN
+866 KEITVAGTFQNFK
-877 YNGTTKELV
+877 GTKELV

-923 LKVTATP
+923 LTVTATP
-930 KEGYKVSSIKVND
+930 KEEYKVSSIKVND

-985 DNNKKIVNGYENN
+985 DNNKNRISGYENE
-998 WTNVSDDITYNVE
+998 WTNVSDGITYNVV
-1011 NCNNNGTAEGQ
+1011 NCNNNNTGEGQ
-1022 IGKTEWNYIRIGSK
+1022 PGNPEWNYIRIGSK
-1036 NNPSVGS
+1036 KAPYVGS
-1043 IATAT
+1043 ITTAS

-1057 AITIDKVN
+1057 AITIDKV
-1065 VTYINSIKLLVSTSK
+1065 TKASINSIKLLVSTSK
-1080 DFTTDTTTSYDVK
+1080 DFTTDTTTSYDVN
-1093 VAKGEQ
+1093 VAAEEQ
-1099 ITKITTPVANAY
+1099 TTKITTPVANAY
-1111 YKYVIDCKQ
+1111 YRYVIDCK
-1120 TNKKIGNGPIQISK
+1120 KASNGSIQISK

>member
-1 MKYMLRLNWR
+1 
-11 ENKFQTMKK
+11 MKK

-27 SVLIASLVGCNGGTD
+27 SVLIASLVGCNGGND

-183 FKVNGADVALD
+183 FKVNDADVALD

-214 ELGSGTVTIGTIEH
+214 ELGSGTVTIGAVEH
-228 GAVTADKMTAKIGED
+228 GAITADKMTAKIGED
-243 VTFKITSETGYDVSF
+243 VTFKITSDTGYDVSS

-263 SDVDYETK
+263 SDVDYVTK

-277 KTYGEAKVKMV
+277 KTYWEAKVKMV

-297 FKLGV
+297 FKLAV
-302 YPIEWDTPTHG
+302 YSIEWDTLTHG

-327 DEVKFI
+327 EEVKFI
-333 FTPETGYEIKYLAI
+333 FTPETGYEIKYLTI
-347 NEEQVQ
+347 NEEPVQ
-353 AIDNTY
+353 WASDNTY
-359 TTIMGE
+359 TTTMGE
-365 YGLFVNVQFGLE
+365 YGLFVTVQFGLE

-443 EQLVEKDLNISAT
+443 EQSVEKDLNISAT

-521 NIDTETLKNK
+521 NTDTKTLGNK
-531 SVTLKNGNI
+531 SVTLKNGSI

-556 LAALTLDGVTVSNSS
+556 LAAFTLDGVTVSNSS
-571 ISKVNPITGIY
+571 ISTVNPITGIY

-629 VTSDDFDNTAF
+629 VTSDDFDNTGF

-682 WLDAEANVTTNT
+682 WLNASEANVTTNT
-694 KYKTTAGSWGSGN
+694 KYKTTAGSWKAGN

-717 DERTSA
+717 DETTSA

-808 GLLTKIENAQYGNLY
+808 GVLTEIKTPKYGSLY

-828 TGEELYVY
+828 TGEELYVH

-866 KEITVAGTFKN
+866 KEITVAGTFQN
-877 YNGTTKELV
+877 YQGTTKELV

-914 VEEGKLGDK
+914 VEEGKVGDK
-923 LKVTATP
+923 LTVTATP

-943 QALTVAEDNTAEF
+943 QALTVADDNTAEF

-970 ESAPVAKVYNVSFNK
+970 ESAPVAKVYTVSFVK
-985 DNNKKIVNGYENN
+985 DNCENSTDYVSNKAWKNTTDGLTYSIVN
-998 WTNVSDDITYNVE
+998 
-1011 NCNNNGTAEGQ
+1011 CANNNKGWDFIKA
-1022 IGKTEWNYIRIGSK
+1022 GSK
-1036 NNPSVGS
+1036 KKDS
-1043 IATAT
+1043 IATIT
-1048 PFVEAIAES
+1048 TDSPFAEAIDES
-1057 AITIDKVN
+1057 AITIDNVN
-1065 VTYINSIKLLVSTSK
+1065 NKFINSIKLLVSTSK
-1080 DFTTDTTTSYDVK
+1080 DFTPDTTTSYDVN
-1093 VAKGEQ
+1093 VAKDKQ
-1099 ITKITTPVANAY
+1099 TTKIKTPVANAY
-1111 YKYVIDCKQ
+1111 YRYVIDCKQ
-1120 TNKKIGNGPIQISK
+1120 TTNNKNGSIQISK
-1134 ITFTTVAE
+1134 ITFTTVAK

>member
-1 MKYMLRLNWR
+1 
-11 ENKFQTMKK
+11 MKK

-27 SVLIASLVGCNGGTD
+27 SVLIASLVGCNGGND

-159 KSTAKIGENVTFT
+159 KSTAKIGEEVTFT

-183 FKVNGADVALD
+183 FKVNDADVALD

-243 VTFKITSETGYDVSF
+243 VTFKITSYTGYDVSS
-258 FKVNG
+258 FKMNG
-263 SDVDYETK
+263 SDVDYVTK

-297 FKLGV
+297 FKLAV
-302 YPIEWDTPTHG
+302 YSIEWDTPTHG
-313 TIAVEGGKTQATYG
+313 TIAVEGDKTQATYG
-327 DEVKFI
+327 DEVKFV
-333 FTPETGYEIKYLAI
+333 FTPETGYEIKYLTI
-347 NEEQVQ
+347 NEEPVQ
-353 AIDNTY
+353 WASDNTF
-359 TTIMGE
+359 TTTMGE
-365 YGLFVNVQFGLE
+365 YGLFVTVQFGLE

-387 HGTIEHKNKV
+387 HGTIEHKNKA
-397 DDSQDYLYGDT
+397 DDSQDYKYGDT
-408 AVVTVTPNEGF
+408 AVVTVTPNEGY

-443 EQLVEKDLNISAT
+443 EQSVKKDLNISAT

-505 DGHTIT
+505 DGHTII

-521 NIDTETLKNK
+521 NTDIATFGNK
-531 SVTLKNGNI
+531 SVTLKNGSI
-540 VSNYDKGTVN
+540 ISNYDKGTVN

-556 LAALTLDGVTVSNSS
+556 LAAFTLDGVTVSNSS
-571 ISKVNPITGIY
+571 ISTVNPITGIY

-629 VTSDDFDNTAF
+629 VTSDDFDNTGF

-682 WLDAEANVTTNT
+682 WLDASEANVTTNT
-694 KYKTTAGSWGSGN
+694 KYKTTAGSWKAGN

-729 ATLKDNKFTVAKG
+729 ATLKNNKFTVAKG

-779 VTENNVVKKTLKELN
+779 VTENNVVKSNIAEVVAKSVK
-794 EMTTDDDANLYVTT
+794 DDTKLYYVTGVVKDIYDETHGNIHLLDKTT
-808 GLLTKIENAQYGNLY
+808 GQSMI
-823 LTDKA
+823 
-828 TGEELYVY
+828 VY
-836 GTYLDNNYS
+836 GTYLTNEYS
-845 FDGTKFSFDKGAKV
+845 FDGSKFSFKQSDSTP
-859 ITSDYLG
+859 ITKEYIG
-866 KEITVAGTFKN
+866 KEITVAGTLGFHGGAGQIVNGFVLDAKADK
-877 YNGTTKELV
+877 YNDDLTV
-886 NAVVI
+886 
-891 DSSAEKVAAKV
+891 S
-902 VTEYDAEKGTVT
+902 YDNSKGTV
-914 VEEGKLGDK
+914 VLSKENPQLGDE
-923 LKVTATP
+923 VTITATP
-930 KEGYKVSSIKVND
+930 KEGYRLSKVTLKTIDDVESDITSTLK
-943 QALTVAEDNTAEF
+943 F
-956 TAELNNKVVVEFVS
+956 TAGLKDTITVEFVS
-970 ESAPVAKVYNVSFNK
+970 DSTPVATVHEVVFNGE
-985 DNNKKIVNGYENN
+985 NNNEPVGAYDKTWTNTTNGIKYVIVNGNNNTNN
-998 WTNVSDDITYNVE
+998 WDYIKFGRKKVAS
-1011 NCNNNGTAEGQ
+1011 
-1022 IGKTEWNYIRIGSK
+1022 IGNIHTLS
-1036 NNPSVGS
+1036 
-1043 IATAT
+1043 
-1048 PFVEAIAES
+1048 PFVNPIAS
-1057 AITIDKVN
+1057 STITIDSITAAKV
-1065 VTYINSIKLLVSTSK
+1065 NSIKFYISTNE
-1080 DFTTDTTTSYDVK
+1080 DFSNAEVHNLAIKTGVIETTV
-1093 VAKGEQ
+1093 
-1099 ITKITTPVANAY
+1099 TTPVANAF
-1111 YKYVIDCKQ
+1111 YKYEFDCQ
-1120 TNKKIGNGPIQISK
+1120 SGSGNGFVQISK
-1134 ITFTTVAE
+1134 VTFTEKV

>member
-1 MKYMLRLNWR
+1 
-11 ENKFQTMKK
+11 MKK

-27 SVLIASLVGCNGGTD
+27 SVLIASLVGCNGGND

-183 FKVNGADVALD
+183 FKVNDADVALD

-202 MVAGGLNVTASF
+202 MVAGGLDVTASF
-214 ELGSGTVTIGTIEH
+214 ELGSGTVTIGTMEH

-243 VTFKITSETGYDVSF
+243 VTFKITSDTGYDVNF

-263 SDVDYETK
+263 ISVKYEAK
-271 EDSTTG
+271 EDPTTG

-297 FKLGV
+297 FKLAV
-302 YPIEWDTPTHG
+302 YTIEWDTPAHG
-313 TIAVEGGKTQATYG
+313 TIAVEGDKKSATYG
-327 DEVKFI
+327 EEVKFI
-333 FTPETGYEIKYLAI
+333 FTPETGYEIKYLTI

-353 AIDNTY
+353 WANDNTY

-365 YGLFVNVQFGLE
+365 YGLFVTVQFGLE

-387 HGTIEHKNKV
+387 HGTIEHKNKA
-397 DDSQDYLYGDT
+397 DDTQDYLYGDT

-419 MIETITVDGKAIEVP
+419 MIETITVDGKTIQVP

-467 DSVINEIKNAQDI
+467 DSVIDEIKNAQDI

-491 VTLPLAKGTTEYDL
+491 VALPLAKGTTEYDL

-521 NIDTETLKNK
+521 NTDTATFGNK
-531 SVTLKNGNI
+531 SVTLKNGKI
-540 VSNYDKGTVN
+540 ISNYDKGTVN

-556 LAALTLDGVTVSNSS
+556 LAAFTLDGVTVSNSS
-571 ISKVNPITGIY
+571 ISTVNPITGIY

-629 VTSDDFDNTAF
+629 VTSDDFDNTGF

-682 WLDAEANVTTNT
+682 WLDASEANVTTNT
-694 KYKTTAGSWGSGN
+694 KYKTTAGSWKTGN

-765 EAYGYDHDEDKTTV
+765 EAYGYDHDEDETTV

-808 GLLTKIENAQYGNLY
+808 GVLTEIKNAQFGNLY

-828 TGEELYVY
+828 TGEELYVF

-845 FDGTKFSFDKGAKV
+845 FDGTNFSFDKGAEV

-877 YNGTTKELV
+877 YKGTKELV

-902 VTEYDAEKGTVT
+902 VTEYDVEKGTVT

-923 LKVTATP
+923 LTVTATP

-943 QALTVAEDNTAEF
+943 QALTVADDNTAEF

-970 ESAPVAKVYNVSFNK
+970 ESAPVAKVYTVSFVKANNEAVNDYVSTWK
-985 DNNKKIVNGYENN
+985 NTSDNLKFTIANGNN
-998 WTNVSDDITYNVE
+998 YK
-1011 NCNNNGTAEGQ
+1011 GTWDYV
-1022 IGKTEWNYIRIGSK
+1022 KFGSK
-1036 NNPSVGS
+1036 KVASKGTITTDS
-1043 IATAT
+1043 

-1057 AITIDKVN
+1057 TITIDKVN
-1065 VTYINSIKLLVSTSK
+1065 DASINSIKLLVSTSDK
-1080 DFTTDTTTSYDVK
+1080 FTDDTTTSYDVK
-1093 VAKGEQ
+1093 VAEGKQ
-1099 ITKITTPVANAY
+1099 TTKIKTPVANAY
-1111 YKYVIDCKQ
+1111 YRYVIDCK
-1120 TNKKIGNGPIQISK
+1120 KASNGSIQISQ

>member
-1 MKYMLRLNWR
+1 
-11 ENKFQTMKK
+11 MKK

-27 SVLIASLVGCNGGTD
+27 SVLIASLVGCNGGND

-183 FKVNGADVALD
+183 FKVNDADVALD
-194 GNNQAVVV
+194 GNNKAVVV
-202 MVAGGLNVTASF
+202 MVAGGLNVTALF

-243 VTFKITSETGYDVSF
+243 VTFKITSDTGYDVSS

-263 SDVDYETK
+263 SDVDYVTK

-277 KTYGEAKVKMV
+277 KTYWEAKVKMV

-302 YPIEWDTPTHG
+302 YSIEWDTPTHG

-327 DEVKFI
+327 EEVKFI
-333 FTPETGYEIKYLAI
+333 FTPETGYEIKYLTI

-353 AIDNTY
+353 ASDNTY
-359 TTIMGE
+359 TTTMGE
-365 YGLFVNVQFGLE
+365 YGLFVTVQFGLE

-467 DSVINEIKNAQDI
+467 DAVINEIKNAQDI

-505 DGHTIT
+505 DGHTII

-521 NIDTETLKNK
+521 NTDIATFGNK
-531 SVTLKNGNI
+531 SVTLKNGSI
-540 VSNYDKGTVN
+540 ISNYDKGTVN

-556 LAALTLDGVTVSNSS
+556 LAAFTLDGVTVSNSS
-571 ISKVNPITGIY
+571 ISTVNPITGIY

-682 WLDAEANVTTNT
+682 WLDASEANVTTNT
-694 KYKTTAGSWGSGN
+694 KYKTTAGSWKAGN

-717 DERTSA
+717 DETTSA

-751 TVATTVT
+751 AVATTVT

-779 VTENNVVKKTLKELN
+779 VTENNVVKSNIAEVVAKSVK
-794 EMTTDDDANLYVTT
+794 DDTKLYYVTGVVKDIYDETHGNIHLLDKTT
-808 GLLTKIENAQYGNLY
+808 GQSMI
-823 LTDKA
+823 
-828 TGEELYVY
+828 VY
-836 GTYLDNNYS
+836 GTYLTNEYS
-845 FDGTKFSFDKGAKV
+845 FDGSKFSFKQSDSTP
-859 ITSDYLG
+859 ITKEYIG
-866 KEITVAGTFKN
+866 KEITVAGTLGFHGGAGQIVNGFVLDAKADK
-877 YNGTTKELV
+877 YNDDLTV
-886 NAVVI
+886 
-891 DSSAEKVAAKV
+891 S
-902 VTEYDAEKGTVT
+902 YDNSKGTV
-914 VEEGKLGDK
+914 VLSKENPQLGDE
-923 LKVTATP
+923 VTITATP
-930 KEGYKVSSIKVND
+930 KEGYRLSKVTLKTIDDVESDITSTLK
-943 QALTVAEDNTAEF
+943 F
-956 TAELNNKVVVEFVS
+956 TAGLKDTITVEFVS
-970 ESAPVAKVYNVSFNK
+970 DSTPVATVHEVVFNGE
-985 DNNKKIVNGYENN
+985 NNNEPVGAYDKTWTNTTNGIKYVIVNG
-998 WTNVSDDITYNVE
+998 
-1011 NCNNNGTAEGQ
+1011 NNNTNKWDYIKFGRKKVAS
-1022 IGKTEWNYIRIGSK
+1022 IGNIHTLS
-1036 NNPSVGS
+1036 
-1043 IATAT
+1043 
-1048 PFVEAIAES
+1048 PFVNPIAS
-1057 AITIDKVN
+1057 STITIDSITAAKV
-1065 VTYINSIKLLVSTSK
+1065 NSIKFYISTNE
-1080 DFTTDTTTSYDVK
+1080 DFSNAEVHNLAIKTGVIETTV
-1093 VAKGEQ
+1093 
-1099 ITKITTPVANAY
+1099 TTPVANAF
-1111 YKYVIDCKQ
+1111 YKYEFDCQ
-1120 TNKKIGNGPIQISK
+1120 SDSGNGFVQISK
-1134 ITFTTVAE
+1134 VTFTEKV

>member
-1 MKYMLRLNWR
+1 
-11 ENKFQTMKK
+11 MKK

-27 SVLIASLVGCNGGTD
+27 SVLIVSLVGCNGGND
-42 SSTTQPGSNNPTTPT
+42 SSTTLPGSNNPTTPT

-72 IGAVEHGSVTADKM
+72 IGAVEHGSVIADKM

-107 SFKVNNDEKQ
+107 SFKVNNDEKK

-145 VTITQADHGSISAD
+145 VTITQTDHGSISAD
-159 KSTAKIGENVTFT
+159 KSTAKIGEEVTFT
-172 VAPEANYVVSS
+172 VAPEANYVISS
-183 FKVNGADVALD
+183 FKVNDADVALD

-228 GAVTADKMTAKIGED
+228 GAVTADKMTAKIGEE
-243 VTFKITSETGYDVSF
+243 VTFKITSDTGYDVSS

-263 SDVDYETK
+263 SDVDYVTK

-277 KTYGEAKVKMV
+277 KTYWEAKVKMV

-302 YPIEWDTPTHG
+302 YSIEWDPTTHG
-313 TIAVEGGKTQATYG
+313 TIAVEGGKTSATYG
-327 DEVKFI
+327 EDVKFI
-333 FTPETGYEIKYLAI
+333 FTPETGYEINYLTI
-347 NEEQVQ
+347 NGEQVQ
-353 AIDNTY
+353 WASDNTY
-359 TTIMGE
+359 TTTMGE
-365 YGLFVNVQFGLE
+365 YGLFVTVQFGLE
-377 NETITVNAGE
+377 NEIITVNAGE
-387 HGTIEHKNKV
+387 HGTIEHKNKA

-443 EQLVEKDLNISAT
+443 EQSVKKDLNISAT

-467 DSVINEIKNAQDI
+467 DSVIAEIKNAQDI

-521 NIDTETLKNK
+521 STDTKALGNK
-531 SVTLKNGNI
+531 SVTLKNGSI
-540 VSNYDKGTVN
+540 ISNYDKGTVN

-556 LAALTLDGVTVSNSS
+556 LAAFTLDGVTVSNSS
-571 ISKVNPITGIY
+571 ISTVNPITGIY

-682 WLDAEANVTTNT
+682 WLDASEANVTTNT
-694 KYKTTAGSWGSGN
+694 KYKTTAGSWKSGN

-717 DERTSA
+717 DETTSA

-808 GLLTKIENAQYGNLY
+808 GVLTEIKNAQFGNLY

-828 TGEELYVY
+828 TGEELYVH

-845 FDGTKFSFDKGAKV
+845 FDGTKFSFDKSAKV

-866 KEITVAGTFKN
+866 KEITIAGTFLNFK
-877 YNGTTKELV
+877 GTKELI

-923 LKVTATP
+923 LTVTATP

-970 ESAPVAKVYNVSFNK
+970 ESAPVAKVYNVLFNK
-985 DNNKKIVNGYENN
+985 DNNKNKVGGYENE
-998 WTNVSDDITYNVE
+998 WTNVSDGITYNVV
-1011 NCNNNGTAEGQ
+1011 NCNNNNNG
-1022 IGKTEWNYIRIGSK
+1022 WNFIKIGSTK
-1036 NNPSVGS
+1036 RAYVGS
-1043 IATAT
+1043 IATAS
-1048 PFVEAIAES
+1048 PFAEAIAES
-1057 AITIDKVN
+1057 AITIDKV
-1065 VTYINSIKLLVSTSK
+1065 TKASINSIKLLVSTSA
-1080 DFTTDTTTSYDVK
+1080 DFKTITASYNVN
-1093 VAKGEQ
+1093 VAAEEQ

-1111 YKYVIDCKQ
+1111 YKYVIDCK
-1120 TNKKIGNGPIQISK
+1120 KASDNGPIQISK

>member
-1 MKYMLRLNWR
+1 
-11 ENKFQTMKK
+11 MKK

-183 FKVNGADVALD
+183 FKVNDADVALD
-194 GNNQAVVV
+194 GNNKAVVV

-214 ELGSGTVTIGTIEH
+214 ELGSGTVTIGTFEH

-263 SDVDYETK
+263 NDVDYETK

-277 KTYGEAKVKMV
+277 KTYWEAKVKMV

-302 YPIEWDTPTHG
+302 YSIDWDAPSHG

-327 DEVKFI
+327 EDVKFI
-333 FTPETGYEIKYLAI
+333 FTPETGYEIKSLTI

-353 AIDNTY
+353 WANDNTY
-359 TTIMGE
+359 TTTMGE
-365 YGLFVNVQFGLE
+365 YGLFVTVQFGLE

-491 VTLPLAKGTTEYDL
+491 VALPLAKGTTEYDL

-521 NIDTETLKNK
+521 STDIAAFGNK
-531 SVTLKNGNI
+531 SVTLKNGSI
-540 VSNYDKGTVN
+540 ISNYDKGTVN

-556 LAALTLDGVTVSNSS
+556 LAAFTLDGVTVSNSS
-571 ISKVNPITGIY
+571 ISTVNPITGIY

-629 VTSDDFDNTAF
+629 VTSDDFDNTGF

-673 GSTFVSTGK
+673 ESTFVSTGK
-682 WLDAEANVTTNT
+682 WLDASEANVTTNT
-694 KYKTTAGSWGSGN
+694 KYKTTAGSWGTGN

-717 DERTSA
+717 DESTSA

-877 YNGTTKELV
+877 YNGTKELV
-886 NAVVI
+886 NTVVI

-914 VEEGKLGDK
+914 VEEGKVGDK
-923 LKVTATP
+923 LTVTATP

-943 QALTVAEDNTAEF
+943 QALTVADDNTAEF

-970 ESAPVAKVYNVSFNK
+970 ESAPVAKVYTVSFVK
-985 DNNKKIVNGYENN
+985 ANNEPVNGYNFTWKNTSDNLKFTIANGNN
-998 WTNVSDDITYNVE
+998 FDGAWDYVRFGTKKGDSTGTIT
-1011 NCNNNGTAEGQ
+1011 TD
-1022 IGKTEWNYIRIGSK
+1022 S
-1036 NNPSVGS
+1036 
-1043 IATAT
+1043 
-1048 PFVEAIAES
+1048 PFAEAIAES
-1057 AITIDKVN
+1057 AITIDKV
-1065 VTYINSIKLLVSTSK
+1065 TIASIDSIKLFISTSA
-1080 DFTTDTTTSYDVK
+1080 DFKTNTTSYNVN
-1093 VAKGEQ
+1093 VAEGKQ

-1111 YKYVIDCKQ
+1111 YKYEIKCK
-1120 TNKKIGNGPIQISK
+1120 KASKNGIIQISK

>member
-1 MKYMLRLNWR
+1 
-11 ENKFQTMKK
+11 MKK

-27 SVLIASLVGCNGGTD
+27 SVLIASLVGCNGGND
-42 SSTTQPGSNNPTTPT
+42 SSTTQPGSNNSTTPT

-183 FKVNGADVALD
+183 FKVNDADVALD

-214 ELGSGTVTIGTIEH
+214 ELGSGTVTIGTMEH

-243 VTFKITSETGYDVSF
+243 VTFKITSDTGYDVNF

-263 SDVDYETK
+263 ISVKYEAK
-271 EDSTTG
+271 EDPTTG

-297 FKLGV
+297 FKLAV
-302 YPIEWDTPTHG
+302 YTIEWDTPAHG
-313 TIAVEGGKTQATYG
+313 TIAVEGDKKSATYG
-327 DEVKFI
+327 EEVKFI
-333 FTPETGYEIKYLAI
+333 FTPETGYEIKYLTV

-353 AIDNTY
+353 WANDNTY

-365 YGLFVNVQFGLE
+365 YGLFVTVQFGLE

-387 HGTIEHKNKV
+387 HGTIEHKNKA
-397 DDSQDYLYGDT
+397 DDTQDYLYGDT

-419 MIETITVDGKAIEVP
+419 MIETITVDGKTIQVP

-467 DSVINEIKNAQDI
+467 DSVIDEIKNAQDI

-491 VTLPLAKGTTEYDL
+491 VALPLAKGTTEYDL

-521 NIDTETLKNK
+521 NTDTATFGNK
-531 SVTLKNGNI
+531 SVTLKNGKI
-540 VSNYDKGTVN
+540 ISNYDKGTVN

-556 LAALTLDGVTVSNSS
+556 LAAFTLDGVTVSNSS
-571 ISKVNPITGIY
+571 ISTVNPITGIY

-629 VTSDDFDNTAF
+629 VTSDDFDNTGF

-682 WLDAEANVTTNT
+682 WLDASEANVTTNT
-694 KYKTTAGSWGSGN
+694 KYKTTAGSWKTGN

-765 EAYGYDHDEDKTTV
+765 EAYGYDHDEDETTV

-808 GLLTKIENAQYGNLY
+808 GVLTKIKTPQYGNLY

-877 YNGTTKELV
+877 YNGTKELV

-902 VTEYDAEKGTVT
+902 VTEYDVEKGTVT

-923 LKVTATP
+923 LTVTATP

-943 QALTVAEDNTAEF
+943 QALTVADNNTAEF

-970 ESAPVAKVYNVSFNK
+970 ESAPVAKVYTVSFVKANCESSTDYVSNK
-985 DNNKKIVNGYENN
+985 AWKNTTDGLTYSIVNCANNNKQWDFIK
-998 WTNVSDDITYNVE
+998 
-1011 NCNNNGTAEGQ
+1011 A
-1022 IGKTEWNYIRIGSK
+1022 GSSK
-1036 NNPSVGS
+1036 KDS
-1043 IATAT
+1043 IATITTDSSFA
-1048 PFVEAIAES
+1048 EAIAES
-1057 AITIDKVN
+1057 AITIDDVN
-1065 VTYINSIKLLVSTSK
+1065 DAYINSIKLLVSTSEN
-1080 DFTTDTTTSYDVK
+1080 FTDDTTTPYDVN

-1099 ITKITTPVANAY
+1099 TTKITTPVAKAY
-1111 YKYVIDCKQ
+1111 YKYVIDCKKAS
-1120 TNKKIGNGPIQISK
+1120 KKNGSISISK

>member
-1 MKYMLRLNWR
+1 
-11 ENKFQTMKK
+11 MKK

-130 GGLTVSA
+130 GGLTVFA

-183 FKVNGADVALD
+183 FKVNDADVALD

-243 VTFKITSETGYDVSF
+243 VTFKITSDTGYDVSS

-263 SDVDYETK
+263 SDVEYVTK

-277 KTYGEAKVKMV
+277 KTYWEAKVKMV

-302 YPIEWDTPTHG
+302 YPIEWDTPAHG
-313 TIAVEGGKTQATYG
+313 TIAVEGGKTSATYG

-333 FTPETGYEIKYLAI
+333 FTPETGYEIKYLTI
-347 NEEQVQ
+347 NEEPVQ
-353 AIDNTY
+353 WASDNTF
-359 TTIMGE
+359 TTTMGE
-365 YGLFVNVQFGLE
+365 YGLFVTVQFGLE
-377 NETITVNAGE
+377 NETVTVNAGE

-397 DDSQDYLYGDT
+397 DDSQDYKYGDT

-521 NIDTETLKNK
+521 NTDIATFGNK
-531 SVTLKNGNI
+531 SVTLKNGSI
-540 VSNYDKGTVN
+540 ISNYDKGTVN

-556 LAALTLDGVTVSNSS
+556 LAAFTLDGVTVSNSS
-571 ISKVNPITGIY
+571 ISTVNPITGIY

-682 WLDAEANVTTNT
+682 WLNASEANVTTNT
-694 KYKTTAGSWGSGN
+694 KYKTTAGSWKAGN

-717 DERTSA
+717 DETTSA

-765 EAYGYDHDEDKTTV
+765 EAYGYDHDEDETTV
-779 VTENNVVKKTLKELN
+779 VNENNVVKSNIAEVVAKSAK
-794 EMTTDDDANLYVTT
+794 DDTKLYYVTGVVKDIYDEAHGNIHLLDKTT
-808 GLLTKIENAQYGNLY
+808 GQSMI
-823 LTDKA
+823 
-828 TGEELYVY
+828 VY
-836 GTYLDNNYS
+836 GTYLTNEYS
-845 FDGTKFSFDKGAKV
+845 FDGTKFSFQQSDSTP
-859 ITSDYLG
+859 ITKEYIG
-866 KEITVAGTFKN
+866 KEITVAGTLGLYGGAGQIANGFVLDAKADK
-877 YNGTTKELV
+877 YNDDLTV
-886 NAVVI
+886 
-891 DSSAEKVAAKV
+891 S
-902 VTEYDAEKGTVT
+902 YDNNKGTV
-914 VEEGKLGDK
+914 VLSKENPQLGDE
-923 LKVTATP
+923 VTITATP
-930 KEGYKVSSIKVND
+930 KEGYRLSKVTLKTIDDVESDITSTLK
-943 QALTVAEDNTAEF
+943 F
-956 TAELNNKVVVEFVS
+956 TAGLKDTITVEFVS
-970 ESAPVAKVYNVSFNK
+970 DSAPVATVHEVVFNSK
-985 DNNKKIVNGYENN
+985 NNSKGNSSYTDS
-998 WTNVSDDITYNVE
+998 WTNTTDGVTYNIS
-1011 NCNNNGTAEGQ
+1011 NANNNNNGWSYIKTGKNCTITTAAPFANA
-1022 IGKTEWNYIRIGSK
+1022 ISSTTI
-1036 NNPSVGS
+1036 S
-1043 IATAT
+1043 ID
-1048 PFVEAIAES
+1048 
-1057 AITIDKVN
+1057 AITVKN
-1065 VTYINSIKLLVSTSK
+1065 VTSIKLYVSTDSTFTK
-1080 DFTTDTTTSYDVK
+1080 DVQTFEIEKKKGDIQTT
-1093 VAKGEQ
+1093 
-1099 ITKITTPVANAY
+1099 ITNPIANAY
-1111 YKYVIDCKQ
+1111 YKYELKSTSTKSITITKL
-1120 TNKKIGNGPIQISK
+1120 
-1134 ITFTTVAE
+1134 TFTEAVE

>member
-1 MKYMLRLNWR
+1 
-11 ENKFQTMKK
+11 MKK

-27 SVLIASLVGCNGGTD
+27 SVLIASLVGCNGGND

-57 APSTQQPEKKTGTVT
+57 APSTQQPVKKTGTVT

-183 FKVNGADVALD
+183 FKVNDADVALD

-214 ELGSGTVTIGTIEH
+214 ELGSGTVTIGTFEH
-228 GAVTADKMTAKIGED
+228 GSVTADKMTAKIGED
-243 VTFKITSETGYDVSF
+243 VTFKITSETGYEVNF

-263 SDVDYETK
+263 ISVKYEAK
-271 EDSTTG
+271 EDPTTG

-302 YPIEWDTPTHG
+302 YSIEWDAPAHG
-313 TIAVEGGKTQATYG
+313 TIAVEGDKKSATYG

-333 FTPETGYEIKYLAI
+333 FTPDTGYEIKYLTI
-347 NEEQVQ
+347 NDEQVQ
-353 AIDNTY
+353 WANDNTY
-359 TTIMGE
+359 ATTMGE
-365 YGLFVNVQFGLE
+365 YGLFVTVQFGLE

-387 HGTIEHKNKV
+387 HGTIEHKNKA
-397 DDSQDYLYGDT
+397 DDTQDYLYGDT
-408 AVVTVTPNEGF
+408 AVVTVTPNEGY

-467 DSVINEIKNAQDI
+467 DSVIDEIKNAQDI

-491 VTLPLAKGTTEYDL
+491 VALPLAKGTTEYDL

-521 NIDTETLKNK
+521 STDTATFGNK
-531 SVTLKNGNI
+531 SVTLKNGSI
-540 VSNYDKGTVN
+540 ISNYDKGTVN

-571 ISKVNPITGIY
+571 ISTVNPITGIY

-629 VTSDDFDNTAF
+629 VTSDDFDNTGF

-682 WLDAEANVTTNT
+682 WLDASEANVTTNT
-694 KYKTTAGSWGSGN
+694 KYKTTAGSWKTGN

-765 EAYGYDHDEDKTTV
+765 EAYGYDHDEDETTV

-877 YNGTTKELV
+877 YNGTKELV
-886 NAVVI
+886 NTVVI

-914 VEEGKLGDK
+914 VEEGKVGDK
-923 LKVTATP
+923 LTVTATP

-943 QALTVAEDNTAEF
+943 QALTVADDNTAEF

-970 ESAPVAKVYNVSFNK
+970 ESAPVAKVYTVSFVK
-985 DNNKKIVNGYENN
+985 ANNEAVNGYNFTWKNTSDNLKFTIANGNN
-998 WTNVSDDITYNVE
+998 YQ
-1011 NCNNNGTAEGQ
+1011 GTWDYV
-1022 IGKTEWNYIRIGSK
+1022 KFGSK
-1036 NNPSVGS
+1036 KVASKGTITTDS
-1043 IATAT
+1043 
-1048 PFVEAIAES
+1048 PFAEAIAES

-1065 VTYINSIKLLVSTSK
+1065 DASINSIKLLVSTSAN
-1080 DFTTDTTTSYDVK
+1080 FTTDTTTSYDVN

-1099 ITKITTPVANAY
+1099 TTKIKTPVANAY
-1111 YKYVIDCKQ
+1111 YRYVIDCK
-1120 TNKKIGNGPIQISK
+1120 KASNGSIQISK
-1134 ITFTTVAE
+1134 ITSLLLLNNIS

>member
-1 MKYMLRLNWR
+1 
-11 ENKFQTMKK
+11 MKK

-27 SVLIASLVGCNGGTD
+27 SVLIASLVGCNGGND
-42 SSTTQPGSNNPTTPT
+42 SSTTQLGSNNPTTPT

-97 VTPDENYSVK
+97 V
-107 SFKVNNDEKQ
+107 
-117 LNDSNQVVVKMVE
+117 
-130 GGLTVSA
+130 
-137 EFEINSAA
+137 
-145 VTITQADHGSISAD
+145 
-159 KSTAKIGENVTFT
+159 
-172 VAPEANYVVSS
+172 APEANYVVSS
-183 FKVNGADVALD
+183 FKVNDADVALD

-214 ELGSGTVTIGTIEH
+214 ELGSGTVTIGAVEH

-243 VTFKITSETGYDVSF
+243 VTFKITSDTGYDVSS
-258 FKVNG
+258 FKVNA
-263 SDVDYETK
+263 SDADYVTK

-277 KTYGEAKVKMV
+277 KTYWEAKVKMV
-288 SGGLTVTAE
+288 EGGLTVTAE

-302 YPIEWDTPTHG
+302 YPIEWDTPAHG

-327 DEVKFI
+327 EEVKFI
-333 FTPETGYEIKYLAI
+333 FTPETGYEIKYLTI

-353 AIDNTY
+353 ASDNTY
-359 TTIMGE
+359 TTTMGE
-365 YGLFVNVQFGLE
+365 YGLFVTVQFGLE
-377 NETITVNAGE
+377 NETVTVNAGE

-397 DDSQDYLYGDT
+397 DDSQDYKYGDT

-419 MIETITVDGKAIEVP
+419 MIETIIVDGKAIEVP

-467 DSVINEIKNAQDI
+467 DSVIAEIKNAQDI

-491 VTLPLAKGTTEYDL
+491 VALPLAKGTTEYDL

-521 NIDTETLKNK
+521 NTDIATFGSK

-540 VSNYDKGTVN
+540 ISNYDKGTVN

-556 LAALTLDGVTVSNSS
+556 LAAFTLDGVTVSNSS
-571 ISKVNPITGIY
+571 ISTDNPITGIY

-629 VTSDDFDNTAF
+629 VTSDDFDNTGF

-673 GSTFVSTGK
+673 ESTFVSTGK

-694 KYKTTAGSWGSGN
+694 KYKTTAGSWRSGN

-808 GLLTKIENAQYGNLY
+808 GVLTEIKTPKYGSLY

-828 TGEELYVY
+828 TGEELYVH

-845 FDGTKFSFDKGAKV
+845 FDGTQFSFDKGGAEV

-866 KEITVAGTFKN
+866 KEITVAGTFQN
-877 YNGTTKELV
+877 YQGTTKELV

-923 LKVTATP
+923 LTVTATP
-930 KEGYKVSSIKVND
+930 KAGYKVSSIKVND

-970 ESAPVAKVYNVSFNK
+970 ESAPVAKVYTVSFVK
-985 DNNKKIVNGYENN
+985 ANNEPVNGYNFTWKNTSDNLKFTIANGNN
-998 WTNVSDDITYNVE
+998 FDGAWDYVRFGTKKGDSTGTIT
-1011 NCNNNGTAEGQ
+1011 TD
-1022 IGKTEWNYIRIGSK
+1022 S
-1036 NNPSVGS
+1036 
-1043 IATAT
+1043 
-1048 PFVEAIAES
+1048 PFAEAIAES
-1057 AITIDKVN
+1057 TIMIDAVKPAS
-1065 VTYINSIKLLVSTSK
+1065 INSIKLLVSTSA
-1080 DFTTDTTTSYDVK
+1080 DFTTDTKTYDVN
-1093 VAKGEQ
+1093 VAEGEQ

-1111 YKYVIDCKQ
+1111 YRYVIDCKQ
-1120 TNKKIGNGPIQISK
+1120 SKNNGSIQISK

>member
-27 SVLIASLVGCNGGTD
+27 SVLIASLVGCNGGND

-72 IGAVEHGSVTADKM
+72 IGAIEHGSVTADKM

-183 FKVNGADVALD
+183 FKVNDADVALD

-214 ELGSGTVTIGTIEH
+214 ELGSGTVTIGTFEH
-228 GAVTADKMTAKIGED
+228 GSVTADKMTAKIGED
-243 VTFKITSETGYDVSF
+243 VTFKITSDTGYDVSF

-263 SDVDYETK
+263 SAVDYVTK

-302 YPIEWDTPTHG
+302 YSIEWDTPSHG
-313 TIAVEGGKTQATYG
+313 TIAVEGGKTSATYG
-327 DEVKFI
+327 EDVKFI
-333 FTPETGYEIKYLAI
+333 FTPDTGYEIKYLTI
-347 NEEQVQ
+347 NDVQVQ
-353 AIDNTY
+353 WANDNTY

-365 YGLFVNVQFGLE
+365 YGLFVTVQFGLE

-387 HGTIEHKNKV
+387 HGTIEHKNKA
-397 DDSQDYLYGDT
+397 DDTQDYLYGDT

-419 MIETITVDGKAIEVP
+419 MIETITVDGKTIQVP

-443 EQLVEKDLNISAT
+443 EQLVEKDLDISAT

-467 DSVINEIKNAQDI
+467 DSVIDEIKNAQDI

-491 VTLPLAKGTTEYDL
+491 VALPLAKGTTEYDL

-521 NIDTETLKNK
+521 NTDTATFGNK
-531 SVTLKNGNI
+531 SVTLKNGKI
-540 VSNYDKGTVN
+540 ISNYDKGTVN

-556 LAALTLDGVTVSNSS
+556 LAAFTLDGVTVSNSS
-571 ISKVNPITGIY
+571 ISTVNPITGIY

-629 VTSDDFDNTAF
+629 VTSDDFDNTGF

-682 WLDAEANVTTNT
+682 WLDASEANVTTNT
-694 KYKTTAGSWGSGN
+694 KYKTTAGSWKTGN

-765 EAYGYDHDEDKTTV
+765 EAYGYDHDEDETTV
-779 VTENNVVKKTLKELN
+779 VTENNVVKSNIAEVVAKSEK
-794 EMTTDDDANLYVTT
+794 DDTKLYYVTGVVKDIYDETHGNIHLLDKTT
-808 GLLTKIENAQYGNLY
+808 GQSMI
-823 LTDKA
+823 
-828 TGEELYVY
+828 VY
-836 GTYLDNNYS
+836 GTYLTNEYS
-845 FDGTKFSFDKGAKV
+845 FDGSKFSFKQSDSTP
-859 ITSDYLG
+859 ITKEYIG
-866 KEITVAGTFKN
+866 KEITVAGTLGFHGGAGQIVNGFVLDAKADK
-877 YNGTTKELV
+877 YNDDLTV
-886 NAVVI
+886 
-891 DSSAEKVAAKV
+891 S
-902 VTEYDAEKGTVT
+902 YDNSKGTV
-914 VEEGKLGDK
+914 VLSKENPQLGDE
-923 LKVTATP
+923 VTITATP
-930 KEGYKVSSIKVND
+930 KEGYRLSKVTLKTIDDVESDITSTLK
-943 QALTVAEDNTAEF
+943 F
-956 TAELNNKVVVEFVS
+956 TAGLKDTITVEFVS
-970 ESAPVAKVYNVSFNK
+970 DSTPVATVHEVVFNGE
-985 DNNKKIVNGYENN
+985 NNNEPVGAYDKTWTNTTNGIKYVIVNG
-998 WTNVSDDITYNVE
+998 
-1011 NCNNNGTAEGQ
+1011 NNNTNKWDYIKFGRKKVAS
-1022 IGKTEWNYIRIGSK
+1022 IGNIHTLSPFA
-1036 NNPSVGS
+1036 NP
-1043 IATAT
+1043 IASST
-1048 PFVEAIAES
+1048 
-1057 AITIDKVN
+1057 ITIDSITAAKV
-1065 VTYINSIKLLVSTSK
+1065 NSIKFYISTNE
-1080 DFTTDTTTSYDVK
+1080 DFSNAEVHNLAIKTGVIETTV
-1093 VAKGEQ
+1093 
-1099 ITKITTPVANAY
+1099 TTPVANAY
-1111 YKYVIDCKQ
+1111 YKYEFDCQ
-1120 TNKKIGNGPIQISK
+1120 SGSGNGFVQISK
-1134 ITFTTVAE
+1134 VTFTEKV